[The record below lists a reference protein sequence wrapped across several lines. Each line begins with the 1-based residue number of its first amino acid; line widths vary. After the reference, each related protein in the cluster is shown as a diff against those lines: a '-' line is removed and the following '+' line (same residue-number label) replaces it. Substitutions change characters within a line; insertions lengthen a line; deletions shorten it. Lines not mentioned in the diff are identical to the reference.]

1 MTDVLRSRQATPVAP
16 LRVGSEGAAPTVG
29 PVAASHAQRQMWY
42 VSRLDPETAT
52 YLVPLAY
59 RIHGPLD
66 VAALSA
72 ALDGLVA
79 RHAALRT
86 TFAPAADDT
95 AGPSGA
101 DAAPDGAAQRLVQV
115 VHDACPG
122 LLRMHDL
129 SGLPRWQRDQEMQA
143 RIHAEAR
150 TPIDLERG
158 PVLRA
163 TLLRCALE
171 EHVLLLTMHHVG
183 VDEWSLGIL
192 HDEWERLY
200 TAHRA
205 GRPADLDP
213 VGADCRDHAA
223 WQHDWLGG
231 AEAADQCAYWRA
243 QLADAPAV
251 LELPTRGPRPT
262 VPSDAGSTL
271 SFPLEVS
278 TQALMA
284 LCQRMGVSPYM
295 VMLAAVQVLLAR
307 WTGQRD
313 IVVGTPVANRQRA
326 ETQELVGLLLNT
338 VAIRARL
345 DDNPSFE
352 TLLGRVR
359 TAVLEALSNGELP
372 FGTLLESL
380 RPARQ
385 PGFTPLFQ
393 VMFVYGRE
401 ATPLRLDGLDVIPL
415 EVSGNTA
422 KFDLTVSVRENAD
435 GMRTVLE
442 YRTDLFDDDAMVRL
456 AGHFQMLLR
465 SLVAGPGAPV
475 GSAAMLSP
483 GEYRQLVLEW
493 NRTATPAEPD
503 DLVHVL
509 IERQARRT
517 PAGVAVTDGD
527 TALSY
532 HELHTRAEALA
543 ETLRQRGVGVGGLV
557 GVLLPRSVPFAV
569 AVLAVLKTGA
579 AYVPMDPSNP
589 PARLRYM
596 FDDTAAP
603 VVLTCAELA
612 HLVPDGA
619 ALLVPGLDTPVTEA
633 EPGRGAGSSG
643 GGPKRRPRRRPMPSA
658 EDLAY
663 VIYTSGSTGRPK
675 GVMVTHRGVC
685 NYVRWAAQAYRLQ
698 PGDAVPLHSS
708 IGFDLTVTSL
718 LVPLS
723 SGATVLMIGEHLGP
737 EALGEALR
745 HRRTAFGLVKITP
758 SQLDLVNHQLSPA
771 EMADRTRCFV
781 IGGENLRADQV
792 APWRAHSPA
801 TALVNEY
808 GPTETVVGCAA
819 YEVDPATPAD
829 GSVPV
834 GRPIA
839 NTELYV
845 LDAWLN
851 PVPAGVVGELYVG
864 GAGVARGYLH
874 QPSLTA
880 ERFVPHPFSSVPG
893 ARLYRTGDLV
903 RRRPD
908 GNLEYLGRTDNQ
920 VKLRGFRVECG
931 EIEAAI
937 RRCLPDSDVTV
948 QLRRDDP
955 DDPQLVAYVA
965 GGAEIDGRAATLRTA
980 LAAELPSYL
989 VPAAFVLLDALPLT
1003 GNGKVDA
1010 AALPAPGRA
1019 PDVPRRRSA
1028 SEQDQPTAP
1037 GQPVATPA
1045 DPSPAQ
1051 WDSAQWDS
1059 AQWDSAR
1066 IHLERLV
1073 VDVWRDVLGVARVG
1087 VRDNFFDLGGHSMR
1101 LLTVLERLCAQLGD
1115 VVTATDLF
1123 RNPTVE
1129 SLAAFLTTTT
1139 GAATAPAAPR
1149 PGAASA
1155 RVARPSVGASDDTGQ
1170 PVGASDDT
1178 GQPGG
1183 MIAVVGM
1190 ACRFPGARSLDEYW
1204 HNIRTGVES
1213 VREFSVEEMLADG
1226 ADPTRLDDPAY
1237 VRAGTYLPGID
1248 QFDAAFFGFT
1258 PREAQT
1264 LDPQHRLLLE
1274 CAWHALEH
1282 AGYDPSGR
1290 TGRIGLFAGSGRS
1303 TYLLDYLSSHPEL
1316 MDAIGEHQLSISN
1329 DKDFLLSR
1337 VAYKLDLTGPAVT
1350 VATACSTSL
1359 VAVHL
1364 GRQSLLTGESDLVLA
1379 GGVSVFP
1386 AQRRGYL
1393 YHDGGVYSPDGH
1405 CRPFSANAR
1414 GSIASSGV
1422 GIVALKRLED
1432 AVADND
1438 AIYAVIRGSAVNND
1452 GARRTG
1458 YTAPGVDGQVEVVS
1472 GALAAAGVDPR
1483 SVSYVEAHGTGT
1495 SLGDP
1500 IEVTALTEAFR
1511 RGTDDRGF
1519 CALGS
1524 VKANIGHTDAAAGVA
1539 GLIKTIMALWS
1550 RTLPPTINISRPNPA
1565 IDFEGSPFYLND
1577 TARPWPADGPRRAGV
1592 SSFGMGGTNAHVVL
1606 EEPPATTAAPLA
1618 TTAAGPQL
1626 LVVSARTVESLERQT
1641 RQLRDHL
1648 DAHPEMDLGD
1658 VAANLGRRQSMTHR
1672 RFVVA
1677 ADRADALVALDSPQR
1692 QFTGTGPGGRRALV
1706 FAFPGHG
1713 AQHVAMGAGLYRAE
1727 PTYRA
1732 VVDECAGLLHDDLG
1746 LDLRALLCPAPDGYE
1761 RAKRLLARP
1770 RLVQPALFV
1779 TEYALAR
1786 SLLAR
1791 GVTPDL
1797 MVGHSLGE
1805 YVAACLAGVFS
1816 LADALRLVCARGE
1829 LVERTPAGA
1838 MLAVSLP
1845 ETAVAGLL
1853 DEGLSLA
1860 AVNASELCVLSG
1872 APEAIEELRQRLTGD
1887 GVDCRPLRVTRGYH
1901 SPLLDPVLDEFA
1913 GHARRV
1919 TYREPERPYLTNLT
1933 GGPVTP
1939 GQVTDP
1945 GYWVRHMREP
1955 VRFAESA
1962 TLLAEQDVVL
1972 AELGP
1977 GHALGGLVRLAGLRP
1992 GQVVAAMR
2000 HPRNDGDDLTTML
2013 DAVGRMWLSG
2023 VPVDWKRFHG
2033 GPRRRL
2039 ALPGYPFGR
2048 HRYWVDA
2055 APRTSAADPTPAPP
2069 AALPASPDA
2078 PEPVHAGNR
2087 PAVSTAYVAPS
2098 TPGQECVAE
2107 IWTEL
2112 LGIRPIGALDN
2123 FFELGGH
2130 SLLATQFVVRLRAR
2144 LGVALPLEAVFAQPT
2159 VAGIAAT
2166 LPATGTAPAAAAE
2179 QSTAE
2184 PAEPAIPR
2192 ADLDAGPVPLSS
2204 GQHRLWFLDQAYDQ
2218 NAYTVSTALLLDGAL
2233 DVDALRG
2240 ALAELLRRHESLRTV
2255 FPLGPDGDPVQK
2267 VLPPGAVDLPIRSG
2281 PAGADRTD
2289 APAPGLRSIVE
2300 STVADA
2306 MPQWAHAA
2314 LAADVRRPFDL
2325 ARGPLFRA
2333 VLLRIADDRHVL
2345 SLTMH
2350 HNVSDG
2356 WSLGI
2361 IAGELGALYDAV
2373 LGSRPSPLPELAVQY
2388 RDYACWQRSRMADPH
2403 SDDMRYW
2410 RRQLDGVASVLEVPT
2425 DRPRPPVQTFD
2436 GAASTRVLSPQAADE
2451 LRRFSQAR
2459 SATLAMTV
2467 LAALKA
2473 LLWRYTGQRDICV
2486 GAPVAGRVR
2495 AELEPMVGFFVNMLP
2510 LRTVIDGNWTFEEL
2524 LNQVRRTALGAYDHQ
2539 EVPFERLV
2547 DLVDAPRDL
2556 SRNPLFQVMFNLL
2569 NVPEQRDLRTAGL
2582 RMVPFAVEPGIAQQD
2597 LALYAYEVDDGLR
2610 FRLEYNTDLFDAAT
2624 AERMIGHL
2632 ETLLA
2637 AAVADP
2643 GVRLADVAVLTPA
2656 ELASVGEWNDTTT
2669 SLGWAKHVRDGETPA
2684 VDGTS
2689 AQRVPTLV
2697 ELIERRVATNPDC
2710 PAVTFGATTL
2720 TYAELN
2726 ARANRLAHRLRRAG
2740 VGPDVTVAV
2749 CLNRSQE
2756 LPVTLVGVLK
2766 AGGAYVPVDPDYPI
2780 ERQRYVLEHSGA
2792 AVLVTEADLADRFSG
2807 YAGEVVHS
2815 GEAFLA
2821 TEPDTDP
2828 EPLAGPDHLAYV
2840 IYTSGSTGRPK
2851 GVRVTHGAVVNL
2863 LAAMRERPGLT
2874 SDGTMLAMA
2883 SFAFDMSVP
2892 ELFLP
2897 LVVGA
2902 RMLLVGRDVA
2912 YDATRLADLLVAE
2925 GVTLAQG
2932 TPATWRLLIESGWTG
2947 VPGLTAVCGGEAV
2960 SAPLARQLAERVG
2973 VLWNLYGPTEAA
2985 VWSTMERLEPNFTHL
3000 TIGRPIGNMRVYVLD
3015 PQLSPT
3021 PVGVLGELYLG
3032 GAGLAR
3038 DYLGDPA
3045 LTAQRFVPDPFGGG
3059 RLYRT
3064 GDLGRYLAD
3073 GRIEFVGRGDSQVKV
3088 RGFRIELG
3096 EIEAVLRRHPSVRD
3110 TAVVVREDEAEKT
3123 IVAYLTLTGEAEP
3136 GGDADADQGATP
3148 DVTADVDAAP
3158 WRAFAR
3164 TYLPDYMVPSA
3175 FVVLDGMPLNANR
3188 KVDRA
3193 ALPAPRRGGTSIGAT
3208 PPDTPLRKALAERWA
3223 AVLGYDSVGIDDDF
3237 FDLGGDSFKAI
3248 KALAGNDPA
3257 ISVLDLFRY
3266 PTIRSLTEHL
3276 DATGGSV
3283 GRLLHELT
3291 PSRPATPTQ
3300 LTLLCVPFGGGSAIT
3315 FQPLADA
3322 LPSGVSLYALERP
3335 GHDLNRPDEP
3345 LLGMDELVDRCVAEV
3360 VEGISGPV
3368 AVYGHCVGGAIAVEL
3383 GRRLEAA
3390 GVELTG
3396 VVIGAHF
3403 PAPRLPGRLFA
3414 WLRRCFPL
3422 ERWTSKRRA
3431 LEGLRALGFFTEV
3444 FDEHEKDFVMRVVLA
3459 DSTIGEDY
3467 YTDVYANGLPRKLSA
3482 PIACVVG
3489 SGDRATELFQERH
3502 LEWKFF
3508 SDRVS
3513 LKVIEGAGHYFAK
3526 HQPDELAS
3534 IIQATCGPTT
3544 ATAVSVARQQPTD
3557 TAHPKTDA
3565 AAPTPPREQPENGS
3579 AVPAPPTVHRPAVGR
3594 AMPSLTVF
3602 YLIAIGQLVSLI
3614 GSGLT
3619 GFGMS
3624 LWVYQQTR
3632 SVSLFATATVLALLP
3647 AVVLSPIAGALA
3659 DRWDRRLIMILAD
3672 SLAATGTVSL
3682 ALLLWFDQL
3691 QLWHVF
3697 TAITVTAVATAFQQP
3712 AYLAA
3717 VTQLVPKRYYG
3728 RANGI
3733 VSLGTATSTV
3743 LAPLVGGALV
3753 IAVGLRGIV
3762 VIDLLTFAFAVTVTL
3777 SVRFPDTLFVKRE
3790 EPFRREILGGWRFIT
3805 RRHGLVA
3812 LVVLTASLNYFFA
3825 LVEVL
3830 VTPLTL
3836 SFGDPAVLGRVLAAS
3851 GVGMLVGAVL
3861 MSVWGGTARRTTGIL
3876 ASVVL
3881 LGASLLTV
3889 GLHPSPL
3896 FPALGLFGMGLATA
3910 LVNTHWLAIVQAKVG
3925 LELQGRVLSMGQ
3937 MLSWLMVPA
3946 GFLTA
3951 GPLAEHV
3958 FAPMVSSDGV
3968 LAAVVGTG
3976 PGRGMALAAIVAG
3989 LCALALAG
3997 VGIAYEPIR
4006 NVEDELPDNDP
4017 GRIIV
4022 ADKDRLQEAA
4032 DRRLALHRSGDPHPP
4047 AANERAGSVP
4057 PSVRGG
4063 SR

>member
-1 MTDVLRSRQATPVAP
+1 MTDVLRSRQATHVARP
-16 LRVGSEGAAPTVG
+16 RVDSERPVG
-29 PVAASHAQRQMWY
+29 PIAASYAQRQMWY
-42 VSRLDPETAT
+42 LSRLDPEAAT

-59 RIHGPLD
+59 RLHGALD

-72 ALDGLVA
+72 TLDGLVA

-86 TFAPAADDT
+86 TLTPAAAASPGPDD
-95 AGPSGA
+95 AV
-101 DAAPDGAAQRLVQV
+101 QRVRQV
-115 VHDACPG
+115 VHDPRPG
-122 LLRMHDL
+122 LLRVHDL
-129 SGLPRWQRDQEMQA
+129 SGLPTWQRDQELRA
-143 RIHAEAR
+143 RLDAEAR
-150 TPIDLERG
+150 IPLDLEHG

-163 TLLRCALE
+163 SLLRCAPE
-171 EHVLLLTMHHVG
+171 EHVLLLTLHHVA
-183 VDEWSLGIL
+183 VDEWSVSIL

-200 TAHRA
+200 TAHRT
-205 GRPADLDP
+205 GQPADLDP
-213 VGADCRDHAA
+213 VDVDYHDHAA

-231 AEAADQCAYWRA
+231 AEAAAQRAYWRD

-251 LELPTRGPRPT
+251 LELPTRGPRPA
-262 VPSDAGSTL
+262 VPSSAGSTL
-271 SFPLEVS
+271 SVPLDVPTE
-278 TQALMA
+278 ALMA
-284 LCQRMGVSPYM
+284 LCHRLGVSPYM
-295 VMLAAVQVLLAR
+295 VMLAVVQVLLAR

-313 IVVGTPVANRQRA
+313 IVVGTPTANRQRPEA
-326 ETQELVGLLLNT
+326 QKLVGLLLNT

-352 TLLGRVR
+352 TLLDRVR
-359 TAVLEALSNGELP
+359 TAVLEGLSNEALP
-372 FGTLLESL
+372 FEALLESL
-380 RPARQ
+380 RPARR

-401 ATPLRLDGLDVIPL
+401 AAPPRLDGLEVTPL
-415 EVSGNTA
+415 EVPGTTA

-435 GMRTVLE
+435 GVRTVLE
-442 YRTDLFDDDAMVRL
+442 YRTELFDDDAMVRL
-456 AGHFQMLLR
+456 AGHFQTLLR
-465 SLVAGPGAPV
+465 SLVADPGAPV
-475 GSAAMLSP
+475 GAAAMLTP
-483 GEYRQLVLEW
+483 GESRQLVAEW

-509 IERQARRT
+509 IEQQARRT
-517 PAGVAVTDGD
+517 PDGVAVTDGD
-527 TALSY
+527 TALTY

-543 ETLRQRGVGVGGLV
+543 ETLRQRGVGIGGLV
-557 GVLLPRSVPFAV
+557 GVLLPRAVPFAV

-579 AYVPMDPSNP
+579 AYVPMDPGNP
-589 PARLRYM
+589 PARLRYLLA
-596 FDDTAAP
+596 DTAAP

-612 HLVPDGA
+612 HLVPDDT
-619 ALLVPGLDTPVTEA
+619 ALLVPALDTPATQP
-633 EPGRGAGSSG
+633 EPGRGNGRSG
-643 GGPKRRPRRRPMPSA
+643 GGPKRRPRRRPKQSA
-658 EDLAY
+658 DDLAY

-698 PGDAVPLHSS
+698 PGDTVPLHSS

-718 LVPLS
+718 LVPLT

-745 HRRTAFGLVKITP
+745 RQRTPFGLVKITP
-758 SQLDLVNHQLSPA
+758 AQLDLVNHQLRPA
-771 EMADRTRCFV
+771 ELAGRTRCFV

-792 APWRAHSPA
+792 APWRAHAPG

-819 YEVDPATPAD
+819 YEVDPATPGD
-829 GSVPV
+829 GSVPI

-845 LDAWLN
+845 LDTWGN
-851 PVPAGVVGELYVG
+851 PVPAGVVGELHVG

-874 QPSLTA
+874 QPKLTA
-880 ERFVPHPFSSVPG
+880 ERFVPDPYSSVPG

-903 RRRPD
+903 RMRPD

-920 VKLRGFRVECG
+920 VKLRGYRIECG
-931 EIEAAI
+931 EIEAAV
-937 RRCLPDSDVTV
+937 RRHLPDSDVTV

-965 GGAEIDGRAATLRTA
+965 GVANTGHDTGVLRAA
-980 LAAELPSYL
+980 LAADLPSYM
-989 VPAAFVLLDALPLT
+989 VPAAFVFLDALPLT
-1003 GNGKVDA
+1003 GNGKVDT

-1019 PDVPRRRSA
+1019 PDLPRQRLA
-1028 SEQDQPTAP
+1028 PQQDQPGTAERPAPAGP
-1037 GQPVATPA
+1037 GPV
-1045 DPSPAQ
+1045 Q
-1051 WDSAQWDS
+1051 WDAT
-1059 AQWDSAR
+1059 R
-1066 IHLERLV
+1066 IRLERLV
-1073 VDVWRDVLGVARVG
+1073 VDVWRDVLGVDRVG

-1101 LLTVLERLCAQLGD
+1101 LLAVLERLRARLGD
-1115 VVTATDLF
+1115 VVTVTDLF

-1129 SLAAFLTTTT
+1129 SLAVFLTNATT
-1139 GAATAPAAPR
+1139 GTATAPAAPR
-1149 PGAASA
+1149 PAPA
-1155 RVARPSVGASDDTGQ
+1155 RVAHAGASDDTGQ
-1170 PVGASDDT
+1170 PSGL
-1178 GQPGG
+1178 
-1183 MIAVVGM
+1183 IAVVGM

-1213 VREFSVEEMLADG
+1213 VQEFTVEEMLADG

-1248 QFDAAFFGFT
+1248 QFDAAFFGIT

-1282 AGYDPSGR
+1282 AGYDPSGHP
-1290 TGRIGLFAGSGRS
+1290 GRIGLFAGSGRS
-1303 TYLLDYLSSHPEL
+1303 SYLLDHLSSHPEL
-1316 MDAIGEHQLSISN
+1316 MSALGEHQLSLGN

-1379 GGVSVFP
+1379 GGVSIFP

-1393 YHDGGVYSPDGH
+1393 YHDGGIYSPDGH
-1405 CRPFSANAR
+1405 CRPFSADAR
-1414 GSIASSGV
+1414 GSIESSGV

-1438 AIYAVIRGSAVNND
+1438 TVYAVIRGSAINND

-1458 YTAPGVDGQVEVVS
+1458 YTAPAVDGQVEVIS
-1472 GALAAAGVDPR
+1472 SALATAGVDPR
-1483 SVSYVEAHGTGT
+1483 SLSYVEAHGTGT

-1511 RGTDDRGF
+1511 AGTDDRGF

-1539 GLIKTIMALWS
+1539 GLIKTVMALYR
-1550 RTLPPTINISRPNPA
+1550 RTLPPTINVSRPNPA
-1565 IDFEGSPFYLND
+1565 IDFASSPFYLND
-1577 TARPWPADGPRRAGV
+1577 TARPWPGDGPRRAGV

-1606 EEPPATTAAPLA
+1606 EEPPATPPAGPPETP
-1618 TTAAGPQL
+1618 AAGPQL
-1626 LVVSARTVESLERQT
+1626 LVVSARTTESLDRQT
-1641 RQLRDHL
+1641 GQVRDWL
-1648 DAHPEMDLGD
+1648 DAHPAVDLAD
-1658 VAANLGRRQSMTHR
+1658 VAANLGRRQSMSQR
-1672 RFVVA
+1672 RFLVA
-1677 ADRADALVALDSPQR
+1677 ADRADALAALDSPQR
-1692 QFTGTGPGGRRALV
+1692 QFTGVHAGGRRPLV

-1732 VVDECAGLLHDDLG
+1732 VVDECAELLRDDLR
-1746 LDLRALLCPAPDGYE
+1746 LDLRTLLYPAPDAPE
-1761 RAKRLLARP
+1761 QAERLLAQP
-1770 RLVQPALFV
+1770 RLIQPALFV

-1786 SLLAR
+1786 ALLAR
-1791 GVTPDL
+1791 GVTRDL

-1816 LADALRLVCARGE
+1816 LADALRLVAARGE

-1853 DEGLSLA
+1853 DDRVSLA
-1860 AVNASELCVLSG
+1860 AVNAPELCVLSG
-1872 APEAIEELRQRLTGD
+1872 APEAIGQLRLRLTAD
-1887 GVDCRPLRVTRGYH
+1887 GIDCRPLRVTRGYH
-1901 SPLLDPVLDEFA
+1901 SALLDPVLDEFA
-1913 GHARRV
+1913 DHARRV
-1919 TYREPERPYLTNLT
+1919 TYAEPEHPYLANLT

-1945 GYWVRHMREP
+1945 GYWVRHLREP

-1962 TLLAEQDVVL
+1962 ALLAEQDVVL

-1977 GHALGGLVRLAGLRP
+1977 GHALGGLARLAGLKP

-2000 HPRNDGDDLTTML
+2000 HPRSDADDVTTML
-2013 DAVGRMWLSG
+2013 DAVGRMWLAS
-2023 VPVDWKRFHG
+2023 VPVDWSRFH

-2039 ALPGYPFGR
+2039 ALPGYPFER
-2048 HRYWVDA
+2048 HRHWVDA
-2055 APRTSAADPTPAPP
+2055 VPRTIAADPAPALVATAP
-2069 AALPASPDA
+2069 ATPDA
-2078 PEPVHAGNR
+2078 PEPVDAGNR
-2087 PAVSTAYVAPS
+2087 PVLSTAYVAPN
-2098 TPGQECVAE
+2098 TPTQECVAE
-2107 IWTEL
+2107 IWSEL
-2112 LGIRPIGALDN
+2112 LGIRPVGALDN

-2130 SLLATQFVVRLRAR
+2130 SLLATQLVVRLRAQ
-2144 LGVALPLEAVFAQPT
+2144 LGVALPLETVFAQPT
-2159 VAGIAAT
+2159 VAQLAAA
-2166 LPATGTAPAAAAE
+2166 LPATGTAPARPVDVPAEQPAAA
-2179 QSTAE
+2179 
-2184 PAEPAIPR
+2184 PAPPAIPR
-2192 ADLDAGPVPLSS
+2192 TDPGTGPAPLSS
-2204 GQHRLWFLDQAYDQ
+2204 GQHRLWFLDQAYHQ
-2218 NAYTVSTALLLDGAL
+2218 NAYTVSTTLLLDGTL
-2233 DVDALRG
+2233 DVGALRG
-2240 ALAELLRRHESLRTV
+2240 ALAELVRRHESLRTV
-2255 FPLGPDGDPVQK
+2255 FPLGPDGDPVQE
-2267 VLPPGAVDLPIRSG
+2267 VLPPGPVELPIRSA
-2281 PAGADRTD
+2281 PAGAETD
-2289 APAPGLRSIVE
+2289 PLGGTRSIVE
-2300 STVADA
+2300 SAVADA
-2306 MPQWAHAA
+2306 VPPWVHQA
-2314 LAADVRRPFDL
+2314 LAADVRRPFEL

-2361 IAGELGALYDAV
+2361 IAGELATLYDAV
-2373 LGSRPSPLPELAVQY
+2373 LDGRPSPLPELAIQY
-2388 RDYACWQRSRMADPH
+2388 GDYARWQRNRMADTD

-2436 GAASTRVLSPQAADE
+2436 GAVSTLILPPQTADE

-2459 SATLAMTV
+2459 GATLAMTV

-2473 LLWRYTGQRDICV
+2473 LLWRYTGQADICV
-2486 GAPVAGRVR
+2486 GTPVAGRVR

-2510 LRTVIDGNWTFEEL
+2510 LRTVVDGDWTFDEL
-2524 LNQVRRTALGAYDHQ
+2524 LTQVRRTALGAYDHQ

-2556 SRNPLFQVMFNLL
+2556 SRNPLFQVMFNML
-2569 NVPEQRDLRTAGL
+2569 NVPEQDLRTTGL
-2582 RMVPFAVEPGIAQQD
+2582 RIVQFAVEPGIAQQD
-2597 LALYAYEVDDGLR
+2597 LALYAYEVAEGLR

-2624 AERMIGHL
+2624 AERMMGHL
-2632 ETLLA
+2632 EMLLA

-2643 GVRLADVAVLTPA
+2643 GVRLAEMAVLTPA
-2656 ELASVGEWNDTTT
+2656 ELARVAEWNDTATP
-2669 SLGWAKHVRDGETPA
+2669 LGWATRGRDGKT
-2684 VDGTS
+2684 
-2689 AQRVPTLV
+2689 PTLV
-2697 ELIERRVATNPDC
+2697 ELIEHQAAANPDR
-2710 PAVTFGATTL
+2710 PAVTFGTTTL

-2749 CLNRSQE
+2749 CLNRTPE

-2780 ERQRYVLEHSGA
+2780 ERQRYVLTHSSA
-2792 AVLVTEADLADRFSG
+2792 PVLVTEADLADRFAG
-2807 YAGEVVHS
+2807 YAGEVLPS
-2815 GEAFLA
+2815 GQASLA

-2828 EPLAGPDHLAYV
+2828 EPLAGPDDLAYV

-2851 GVRVTHGAVVNL
+2851 GVRVTHGAVVNT

-2874 SDGTMLAMA
+2874 ADGTMLAMA

-2902 RMLLVGRDVA
+2902 RMLMVGRDVA
-2912 YDATRLADLLVAE
+2912 YDATRLAELLATE
-2925 GVTLAQG
+2925 RVTLAQG

-2947 VPGLTAVCGGEAV
+2947 LPGLTAGCGGEAV

-2973 VLWNLYGPTEAA
+2973 ALWNLYGPTEAA
-2985 VWSTMERLEPNFTHL
+2985 VWSTMERIEPGCTHL
-3000 TIGRPIGNMRVYVLD
+3000 TIGRPIGNMRIYVLD
-3015 PQLSPT
+3015 PQLSPA

-3032 GAGLAR
+3032 GTGLAR
-3038 DYLGDPA
+3038 DYHGDPA
-3045 LTAQRFVPDPFGGG
+3045 LTAQRFVPDPNGGG

-3073 GRIEFVGRGDSQVKV
+3073 GRIEFVGRSDSQVKV

-3110 TAVVVREDEAEKT
+3110 TAVVVREDEGEKT
-3123 IVAYLTLTGEAEP
+3123 ITAYLTLTTAAEP
-3136 GGDADADQGATP
+3136 DPDATQGATS
-3148 DVTADVDAAP
+3148 DVTADFDADPAP

-3175 FVVLDGMPLNANR
+3175 FVVLDRMPLNANR

-3193 ALPAPRRGGTSIGAT
+3193 ALPAPRRGSATVGAT

-3276 DATGGSV
+3276 DATGGSA

-3322 LPSGVSLYALERP
+3322 LPPGVSLYALERP

-3345 LLGMDELVDRCVAEV
+3345 LLGLDELVDRCVTEV
-3360 VEGISGPV
+3360 LDGIKGPV
-3368 AVYGHCVGGAIAVEL
+3368 AVYGHCVGGAEAVEL
-3383 GRRLEAA
+3383 ARRLEAA
-3390 GVELTG
+3390 GVDLTG

-3403 PAPRLPGRLFA
+3403 PAPRLPGRLFT
-3414 WLRRCFPL
+3414 WLRRWFPL
-3422 ERWTSKRRA
+3422 ERWTSKRRT
-3431 LEGLRALGFFTEV
+3431 LEALRAMGFFTEV
-3444 FDEHEKDFVMRVVLA
+3444 FDENEKDFVMRVVLA
-3459 DSTIGEDY
+3459 DSAAGEDY

-3482 PIACVVG
+3482 PLVCVVG
-3489 SGDRATELFQERH
+3489 SGDRATELYQERY
-3502 LEWKFF
+3502 LEWEFF

-3513 LKVIEGAGHYFAK
+3513 LEVIDGAGHYFAK
-3526 HQPDELAS
+3526 HQPGELAS
-3534 IIQATCGPTT
+3534 IILASCDAST
-3544 ATAVSVARQQPTD
+3544 AAAPPRGDAPE
-3557 TAHPKTDA
+3557 TDA
-3565 AAPTPPREQPENGS
+3565 APPPLPEQPEHVAAVS
-3579 AVPAPPTVHRPAVGR
+3579 AAPPAHRPVAR
-3594 AMPSLTVF
+3594 RTMPSLTVF

-3624 LWVYQQTR
+3624 LWVYQHTR

-3659 DRWDRRLIMILAD
+3659 DRWDRRRIMVLAD
-3672 SLAATGTVSL
+3672 SLAAAGTVSL
-3682 ALLLWFDQL
+3682 ALLLWLGQL

-3762 VIDLLTFAFAVTVTL
+3762 VIDLLTFAVAVTVTL
-3777 SVRFPDTLFVKRE
+3777 SVRFPDTLFVRRE
-3790 EPFRREILGGWRFIT
+3790 EPFLREILGGWRFII

-3812 LVVLTASLNYFFA
+3812 LVVLTASLNYFFSM
-3825 LVEVL
+3825 VEVL

-3851 GVGMLVGAVL
+3851 GVGMLVGSVL
-3861 MSVWGGTARRTTGIL
+3861 MGVWGGTARRTTGIL

-3896 FPALGLFGMGLATA
+3896 FPTLGLFGMGLATA

-3958 FAPMVSSDGV
+3958 FAPMVSPDGA

-3976 PGRGMALAAIVAG
+3976 PGRGMAVAAIVAG
-3989 LCALALAG
+3989 LCSLALAA
-3997 VGIAYEPIR
+3997 VGIAYRPIR

-4017 GRIIV
+4017 GAVIL

-4032 DRRLALHRSGDPHPP
+4032 DRQLALHQSGGP
-4047 AANERAGSVP
+4047 R
-4057 PSVRGG
+4057 R
-4063 SR
+4063 

>member
-1 MTDVLRSRQATPVAP
+1 MTDVLSSRQAAPIEP
-16 LRVGSEGAAPTVG
+16 LRVDAGGAAPAGG
-29 PVAASHAQRQMWY
+29 PVAASYAQRQMWY
-42 VSRLDPETAT
+42 LSRLDAGTAT

-59 RIHGPLD
+59 RLRGPLD
-66 VAALSA
+66 VTALSA

-79 RHAALRT
+79 RHDALRT
-86 TFAPAADDT
+86 TLAPAADAT
-95 AGPSGA
+95 AGPSEPAGLT
-101 DAAPDGAAQRLVQV
+101 QRLVQV
-115 VHDACPG
+115 VHNPHPG
-122 LLRMHDL
+122 LLRVHDL
-129 SGLPRWQRDQEMQA
+129 SGLPTWQRNQELRA
-143 RIHAEAR
+143 RIHAEAS
-150 TPIDLERG
+150 TPMDLERG

-163 TLLRCALE
+163 SLLRCAPE
-171 EHVLLLTMHHVG
+171 EHVLLLTLHHVA

-192 HDEWERLY
+192 HDEWARLY
-200 TAHRA
+200 TAHRT
-205 GRPADLDP
+205 GQPADLDP
-213 VGADCRDHAA
+213 VDVDHRDHAA
-223 WQHDWLGG
+223 WQRDWLGG
-231 AEAADQCAYWRA
+231 AEAAAQREYWHA

-251 LELPTRGPRPT
+251 LELPTRGPRPA
-262 VPSDAGSTL
+262 VPSSAGATL
-271 SFPLEVS
+271 SFPLDMS
-278 TQALMA
+278 TETLMA
-284 LCQRMGVSPYM
+284 LCRRMGVSPYM
-295 VMLAAVQVLLAR
+295 VLLATLQVLLAR

-313 IVVGTPVANRQRA
+313 IVVGTPTANRQRA
-326 ETQELVGLLLNT
+326 EAQKLVGLLLNT

-352 TLLGRVR
+352 TLLERVR
-359 TAVLEALSNGELP
+359 AAALDALRNEELP
-372 FGTLLESL
+372 FEALVESL

-385 PGFTPLFQ
+385 PGFSPLFQ

-401 ATPLRLDGLDVIPL
+401 AAPPRLDGLEVTPL
-415 EVSGNTA
+415 EVPGTTA
-422 KFDLTVSVRENAD
+422 KFDLTVSVRENTD
-435 GMRTVLE
+435 GVRTVLE
-442 YRTDLFDDDAMVRL
+442 YRTDLFDDDTMVRL
-456 AGHFQMLLR
+456 AGHFQTLLR
-465 SLVAGPGAPV
+465 SLLADPGAPV
-475 GSAAMLSP
+475 GSAAMLTP
-483 GEYRQLVLEW
+483 DEHRQLVVEW
-493 NRTATPAEPD
+493 NHTATPTEPD

-509 IERQARRT
+509 IEQQARRT
-517 PAGVAVTDGD
+517 PDGVAVTDGD
-527 TALSY
+527 TALTY
-532 HELHTRAEALA
+532 QQLHARAEALA
-543 ETLRQRGVGVGGLV
+543 ETLRQRGVGIGGLV

-569 AVLAVLKTGA
+569 AVLAALKTGA
-579 AYVPMDPSNP
+579 AYVPMDPANP
-589 PARLRYM
+589 PARLRYLH
-596 FDDTAAP
+596 DDTAAP

-612 HLVPDGA
+612 HLVPDDA
-619 ALLVPGLDTPVTEA
+619 ALLVPDLDPPVVPA
-633 EPGRGAGSSG
+633 DPGRGTGRS
-643 GGPKRRPRRRPMPSA
+643 GPKRRPRRRPTPSA

-698 PGDAVPLHSS
+698 PGDTVPLHSS
-708 IGFDLTVTSL
+708 IGFDLAVTSL
-718 LVPLS
+718 LVPLT
-723 SGATVLMIGEHLGP
+723 SGATVLMIGEQLGP

-745 HRRTAFGLVKITP
+745 QQRTPFGLVKITP
-758 SQLDLVNHQLSPA
+758 AQLDLVNHQLRPA
-771 EMADRTRCFV
+771 ELADRTRCFV

-819 YEVDPATPAD
+819 YEVDPATPTG
-829 GSVPV
+829 GSVPI
-834 GRPIA
+834 GRPVA
-839 NTELYV
+839 NTQLYV

-851 PVPAGVVGELYVG
+851 PVPAGVLGELYVG

-874 QPSLTA
+874 QPRLTA
-880 ERFVPHPFSSVPG
+880 ERFVPDPFSSAPG

-903 RRRPD
+903 RLRPD

-920 VKLRGFRVECG
+920 VKLRGYRIECG

-937 RRCLPDSDVTV
+937 RRHLPDGDVTV

-955 DDPQLVAYVA
+955 DDPRLVAYVA
-965 GGAEIDGRAATLRTA
+965 GVVDSDRDSAVLRAA
-980 LAAELPSYL
+980 LAADLPSYL
-989 VPAAFVLLDALPLT
+989 VPAAFVFLDALPLT
-1003 GNGKVDA
+1003 GNGKVDPT
-1010 AALPAPGRA
+1010 ALPAPGRSPEVPRQRSTPEPDAA
-1019 PDVPRRRSA
+1019 PDA
-1028 SEQDQPTAP
+1028 
-1037 GQPVATPA
+1037 PVAAPA
-1045 DPSPAQ
+1045 DPGPAQ
-1051 WDSAQWDS
+1051 WDA
-1059 AQWDSAR
+1059 AR
-1066 IHLERLV
+1066 IRLERLV
-1073 VDVWRDVLGVARVG
+1073 VEVWREVLGVPRVG

-1101 LLTVLERLCAQLGD
+1101 LLAVLDRLRAQLGD
-1115 VVTATDLF
+1115 VVTVTDLF
-1123 RNPTVE
+1123 RNPTVD
-1129 SLAAFLTTTT
+1129 SLAAFLVTATT
-1139 GAATAPAAPR
+1139 GTATAPRPAP
-1149 PGAASA
+1149 A
-1155 RVARPSVGASDDTGQ
+1155 RVARPSAGAGGDIGRPS
-1170 PVGASDDT
+1170 
-1178 GQPGG
+1178 G

-1190 ACRFPGARSLDEYW
+1190 ACRFPGARTPDEYW
-1204 HNIRTGVES
+1204 HNIRAGVES
-1213 VREFSVEEMLADG
+1213 VREFTVEEMLADG
-1226 ADPTRLDDPAY
+1226 ADPARLDDPAY

-1248 QFDAAFFGFT
+1248 EFDAAFFGIT

-1282 AGYDPSGR
+1282 AGYDPSDHS
-1290 TGRIGLFAGSGRS
+1290 GRIGLFAGSGRNS
-1303 TYLLDYLSSHPEL
+1303 YLLDHLSSNPEL
-1316 MDAIGEHQLSISN
+1316 MSAIGEHQLSISN

-1379 GGVSVFP
+1379 GGVSIFP

-1393 YHDGGVYSPDGH
+1393 YHDGGIYSPDGH
-1405 CRPFSANAR
+1405 CRPFSADAR
-1414 GSIASSGV
+1414 GSIESSGV
-1422 GIVALKRLED
+1422 GIVALKRFED
-1432 AVADND
+1432 AVADHD
-1438 AIYAVIRGSAVNND
+1438 TIYAVIRGSAINND

-1458 YTAPGVDGQVEVVS
+1458 YTAPGVDGQVEVIS
-1472 GALAAAGVDPR
+1472 NALAAAGVDPR

-1539 GLIKTIMALWS
+1539 GLIKTIMALHN
-1550 RTLPPTINISRPNPA
+1550 RTLPPTINVSRPNPA
-1565 IDFEGSPFYLND
+1565 IDFGASPFYLND
-1577 TARPWPADGPRRAGV
+1577 SARPWPGDGPRRAGV
-1592 SSFGMGGTNAHVVL
+1592 SSFGIGGTNAHVVL
-1606 EEPPATTAAPLA
+1606 EEPPAAAPA
-1618 TTAAGPQL
+1618 RPPAPGPQL
-1626 LVVSARTVESLERQT
+1626 LVLSARTIGSLDRQT
-1641 RQLRDHL
+1641 RQVRDHL
-1648 DAHPEMDLGD
+1648 DAHPEADLGD
-1658 VAANLGRRQSMTHR
+1658 VAASLGRRQPMTHR
-1672 RFVVA
+1672 RFLVA
-1677 ADRADALVALDSPQR
+1677 ADRTDALAALDSPQR
-1692 QFTGTGPGGRRALV
+1692 QFTGTHPGGRRPLV

-1713 AQHVAMGAGLYRAE
+1713 AQHVAMGAGLYRAD

-1732 VVDECAGLLHDDLG
+1732 VVDECVEQLADELR
-1746 LDLRALLCPAPDGYE
+1746 LDLRTLLCPAPDGHE
-1761 RAKRLLARP
+1761 RAERLLAQP
-1770 RLVQPALFV
+1770 RLIQPALFV

-1816 LADALRLVCARGE
+1816 PADALRLVCARGA
-1829 LVERTPAGA
+1829 LVERTPTGA

-1845 ETAVAGLL
+1845 ETAVTGLL
-1853 DEGLSLA
+1853 DDRVALA
-1860 AVNASELCVLSG
+1860 AVNAPELCVLSG
-1872 APEAIEELRQRLTGD
+1872 DPEAIEEQRRRLTGD

-1901 SPLLDPVLDEFA
+1901 SALLDPVLDEFA
-1913 GHARRV
+1913 DHARRV
-1919 TYREPERPYLTNLT
+1919 TYAEPERPYLSNLT
-1933 GGPVTP
+1933 GAPVIP

-1962 TLLAEQDVVL
+1962 ALLAEQDVVL

-1977 GHALGGLVRLAGLRP
+1977 GHALGGLARLAGLRP

-2000 HPRNDGDDLTTML
+2000 HPRSDADDLTTML

-2023 VPVDWKRFHG
+2023 VPVDWTRFHG
-2033 GPRRRL
+2033 GSRRRL
-2039 ALPGYPFGR
+2039 ALPGYPFER
-2048 HRYWVDA
+2048 HRHWVDA
-2055 APRTSAADPTPAPP
+2055 GPRTITAEPASDATSPDTPP
-2069 AALPASPDA
+2069 ATAD
-2078 PEPVHAGNR
+2078 EPVSAGNR

-2098 TPGQECVAE
+2098 TSHQECVAE
-2107 IWTEL
+2107 IWSEL

-2130 SLLATQFVVRLRAR
+2130 SLLATQLVVRLRAR
-2144 LGVALPLEAVFAQPT
+2144 LGVALPLETVFTQPT
-2159 VAGIAAT
+2159 VAGIAAA
-2166 LPATGTAPAAAAE
+2166 LPPTGTEPAPAAAAVAG
-2179 QSTAE
+2179 Q
-2184 PAEPAIPR
+2184 PAAAPAQPAIPR
-2192 ADLDAGPVPLSS
+2192 AAPGAGPAPLSS

-2218 NAYTVSTALLLDGAL
+2218 DAYTVGTALLLDGAL

-2240 ALAELLRRHESLRTV
+2240 ALAELVRRHESLRTV
-2255 FPLGPDGDPVQK
+2255 FPLGPDGDPVQE
-2267 VLPPGAVDLPIRSG
+2267 VSPPGPVDLTITSAPTG
-2281 PAGADRTD
+2281 VAADT
-2289 APAPGLRSIVE
+2289 PESVRSIVE
-2300 STVADA
+2300 SAVADA
-2306 MPQWAHAA
+2306 VPRWVHAA

-2333 VLLRIADDRHVL
+2333 VLLRIDDDRHVL

-2350 HNVSDG
+2350 HTVSDG

-2361 IAGELGALYDAV
+2361 IAGELATLYDAV
-2373 LGSRPSPLPELAVQY
+2373 LGGRPSPLPELPVQY
-2388 RDYACWQRSRMADPH
+2388 GDYARWQHGRMTDPDN
-2403 SDDMRYW
+2403 DDIRYW
-2410 RRQLDGVASVLEVPT
+2410 RRQLDGVASVLEVPA

-2436 GAASTRVLSPQAADE
+2436 GAVSTRVLPPQAADE
-2451 LRRFSQAR
+2451 LRHFSQAR
-2459 SATLAMTV
+2459 GATLAMTV

-2473 LLWRYTGQRDICV
+2473 LLWRYTGQADICV
-2486 GAPVAGRVR
+2486 GTPVAGRVR

-2510 LRTVIDGNWTFEEL
+2510 LRTLLDGDWTFEEL
-2524 LNQVRRTALGAYDHQ
+2524 LGQVRRTALGAYDHQ

-2547 DLVDAPRDL
+2547 DLVDVPRDL
-2556 SRNPLFQVMFNLL
+2556 SRNPLFQVMFNML
-2569 NVPEQRDLRTAGL
+2569 NVPEQDLRTTGL
-2582 RMVPFAVEPGIAQQD
+2582 RMVQFAVEPGIAQQD
-2597 LALYAYEVDDGLR
+2597 LALYAYEVAEGLR

-2624 AERMIGHL
+2624 AERMMGHL

-2643 GVRLADVAVLTPA
+2643 GVRLADVAILSPT
-2656 ELASVGEWNDTTT
+2656 ELARVAEWNDTATA
-2669 SLGWAKHVRDGETPA
+2669 LDWATQRPDGR
-2684 VDGTS
+2684 
-2689 AQRVPTLV
+2689 RVPTLV
-2697 ELIERRVATNPDC
+2697 ELIEHQAATNPDR
-2710 PAVTFGATTL
+2710 PAVTFGTTTI

-2726 ARANRLAHRLRRAG
+2726 ARANRLAHRLRRTG
-2740 VGPDVTVAV
+2740 VGPDVTVAI
-2749 CLNRSQE
+2749 CLNRSHE

-2780 ERQRYVLEHSGA
+2780 ERQRYVLAHSDA
-2792 AVLVTEADLADRFSG
+2792 AVLVTEAVLADRFAG
-2807 YAGEVVHS
+2807 YAGAVVHS
-2815 GEAFLA
+2815 GPAFLG
-2821 TEPDTDP
+2821 TEPDSDP
-2828 EPLAGPDHLAYV
+2828 EPLAGPDDLAYV

-2851 GVRVTHGAVVNL
+2851 GVRVTHGAVVNT

-2874 SDGTMLAMA
+2874 GDGTMLAMA

-2912 YDATRLADLLVAE
+2912 YDATRLAELLAAE

-2932 TPATWRLLIESGWTG
+2932 TPATWRLLIESGWPG
-2947 VPGLTAVCGGEAV
+2947 LPGLTAVCGGEAV

-2973 VLWNLYGPTEAA
+2973 ALWNLYGPTEAA
-2985 VWSTMERLEPNFTHL
+2985 VWSTMERIEPAFTHL

-3015 PQLSPT
+3015 PQLSPA

-3038 DYLGDPA
+3038 DYHGDPT
-3045 LTAQRFVPDPFGGG
+3045 LTAQRFVPDPNGCG

-3073 GRIEFVGRGDSQVKV
+3073 GRIEFVGRSDSQVKV

-3110 TAVVVREDEAEKT
+3110 IAVVVREDAGEKT
-3123 IVAYLTLTGEAEP
+3123 IVAYLTLTTGAEP
-3136 GGDADADQGATP
+3136 GDDADQGATG
-3148 DVTADVDAAP
+3148 DVTADFDVDPAP

-3175 FVVLDGMPLNANR
+3175 FVVLDRMPLNANR

-3193 ALPAPRRGGTSIGAT
+3193 ALPAPRRGGATVGAA

-3257 ISVLDLFRY
+3257 ISVLDLFRH

-3291 PSRPATPTQ
+3291 PARPAVPTR

-3322 LPSGVSLYALERP
+3322 LPPGVSLYALERP
-3335 GHDLNRPDEP
+3335 GHDINRPDEP
-3345 LLGMDELVDRCVAEV
+3345 LLDLDELVGRCVTEV
-3360 VEGISGPV
+3360 VEGITGPV
-3368 AVYGHCVGGAIAVEL
+3368 AVYGHCVGGSVAVEL

-3390 GVELTG
+3390 GVEVTS

-3414 WLRRCFPL
+3414 WLRRWFPV
-3422 ERWTSKRRA
+3422 ERWTSKRRT
-3431 LEGLRALGFFTEV
+3431 LEGLRALGFFTDV
-3444 FDEHEKDFVMRVVLA
+3444 FEEHEKDFVMGVVLA
-3459 DSTIGEDY
+3459 DSTMGEDY

-3482 PIACVVG
+3482 PIVCVAG
-3489 SGDRATELFQERH
+3489 TGDRATELYQERY
-3502 LEWKFF
+3502 LEWEFF

-3513 LKVIEGAGHYFAK
+3513 LEVIEGAGHYFAK
-3526 HQPDELAS
+3526 HQPDELAK
-3534 IIQATCGPTT
+3534 IIVASCGVTPL
-3544 ATAVSVARQQPTD
+3544 
-3557 TAHPKTDA
+3557 A
-3565 AAPTPPREQPENGS
+3565 AAPQPAAASTLPREQPQTKAANR
-3579 AVPAPPTVHRPAVGR
+3579 ATVPTAPDAHRPAAQR

-3659 DRWDRRLIMILAD
+3659 DRWNRRLIMILAD
-3672 SLAATGTVSL
+3672 SLAAAGTVSL
-3682 ALLLWFDQL
+3682 ALLLWLGQL
-3691 QLWHVF
+3691 HLWHVF

-3762 VIDLLTFAFAVTVTL
+3762 VIDLLTFAIAVTVMM

-3790 EPFRREILGGWRFIT
+3790 EPFLREVLGGWRFIT

-3812 LVVLTASLNYFFA
+3812 LVVLTASLNYFFSM
-3825 LVEVL
+3825 VEVL

-3836 SFGDPAVLGRVLAAS
+3836 SFGDPAVLGKVLAAS
-3851 GVGMLVGAVL
+3851 GIGMVVGSVL
-3861 MSVWGGTARRTTGIL
+3861 MGVWGGTARRTTGIL

-3896 FPALGLFGMGLATA
+3896 FPAVGLFGMGLATA

-3925 LELQGRVLSMGQ
+3925 LDLQGRVLSMGQ

-3958 FAPMVSSDGV
+3958 FTPMVSPDGV

-3976 PGRGMALAAIVAG
+3976 PGRGMALAAVVAG
-3989 LCALALAG
+3989 LCALALAAA
-3997 VGIAYEPIR
+3997 GIAYRPIR
-4006 NVEDELPDNDP
+4006 DVENELPDNDP
-4017 GRIIV
+4017 GSVIL

-4032 DRRLALHRSGDPHPP
+4032 DRQLALHRTG
-4047 AANERAGSVP
+4047 R
-4057 PSVRGG
+4057 R
-4063 SR
+4063 

>member
-1 MTDVLRSRQATPVAP
+1 MTDVLRFRQVTPVGP
-16 LRVGSEGAAPTVG
+16 LRVDSAAPA
-29 PVAASHAQRQMWY
+29 PAAASYAQRQMWQL
-42 VSRLDPETAT
+42 SRLDPTAS

-59 RIHGPLD
+59 RLHGPLD

-72 ALDGLVA
+72 ALDALVA

-86 TFAPAADDT
+86 TLAPAADAT
-95 AGPSGA
+95 TGPSGV
-101 DAAPDGAAQRLVQV
+101 DDAAQRLVQV
-115 VHDACPG
+115 VHEPRPG
-122 LLRMHDL
+122 LLRVHDL
-129 SGLPRWQRDQEMQA
+129 SGLPTWQRDQELQA

-150 TPIDLERG
+150 TPIDPERG

-163 TLLRCALE
+163 GLLRCAPE
-171 EHVLLLTMHHVG
+171 EHVLLLTMHHVAI
-183 VDEWSLGIL
+183 DEWSLGIL

-200 TAHRA
+200 TAHRT

-213 VGADCRDHAA
+213 VDVDHRDHAA
-223 WQHDWLGG
+223 WQHDWLSG
-231 AEAADQCAYWRA
+231 AEAAGQRAYWRA

-251 LELPTRGPRPT
+251 LELPTRGPRPV
-262 VPSDAGSTL
+262 VPSSAGSTR
-271 SFPLEVS
+271 SFPLDLP
-278 TQALMA
+278 TDALMT
-284 LCQRMGVSPYM
+284 LCQRVGVSPYM
-295 VMLAAVQVLLAR
+295 VMLAALQVLLAR

-313 IVVGTPVANRQRA
+313 IVVGTPVASRQRA
-326 ETQELVGLLLNT
+326 EAQKLVGLLLNT

-345 DDNPSFE
+345 DDDPSFE

-359 TAVLEALSNGELP
+359 TAVLEGLSNSELP
-372 FGTLLESL
+372 FEALLESL
-380 RPARQ
+380 SPARQ
-385 PGFTPLFQ
+385 PGYSPLFQ

-401 ATPLRLDGLDVIPL
+401 ATPPRLDGLDVIPL
-415 EVSGNTA
+415 EVPGDTA
-422 KFDLTVSVRENAD
+422 KFDLTVSVRENGD
-435 GMRTVLE
+435 GLRTVLE

-456 AGHFQMLLR
+456 AGHFQTLLR
-465 SLVAGPGAPV
+465 SLVADPGAPV
-475 GSAAMLSP
+475 GSAAMLTP
-483 GEYRQLVLEW
+483 DEYRQLVGEW

-503 DLVHVL
+503 DLVHLL

-517 PAGVAVTDGD
+517 PDGVAVTDGD

-532 HELHTRAEALA
+532 RELHTRAEALA

-557 GVLLPRSVPFAV
+557 GLLLPRSVPFAV

-579 AYVPMDPSNP
+579 AYVPMDPANP
-589 PARLRYM
+589 PARLRYLVE
-596 FDDTAAP
+596 DTAAP

-612 HLVPDGA
+612 HLVPDGR
-619 ALLVPGLDTPVTEA
+619 ALLVPGLDTPVTRA
-633 EPGRGAGSSG
+633 DPGRGAGGSG
-643 GGPKRRPRRRPMPSA
+643 GGPKRRPRRRPTPSA

-663 VIYTSGSTGRPK
+663 VIHTSGSTGRPK

-698 PGDAVPLHSS
+698 PGDTVPLHSS

-718 LVPLS
+718 LVPLT

-745 HRRTAFGLVKITP
+745 HQRTAFGLVKITP
-758 SQLDLVNHQLSPA
+758 AQLDLVNHQLSPA

-819 YEVDPATPAD
+819 YEVDPTTPAD
-829 GSVPV
+829 GSVPI

-845 LDAWLN
+845 LDGWLN

-874 QPSLTA
+874 QPGLTA
-880 ERFVPHPFSSVPG
+880 ERFVPHPFSTVPG

-903 RRRPD
+903 RMRPD

-931 EIEAAI
+931 EIEAAV
-937 RRCLPDSDVTV
+937 RRCLPACDVTV

-965 GGAEIDGRAATLRTA
+965 GGAEHDAATLRTA
-980 LAAELPSYL
+980 LAAELPCYL
-989 VPAAFVLLDALPLT
+989 VPAAFVFLDALPLT

-1010 AALPAPGRA
+1010 AALPAPGR
-1019 PDVPRRRSA
+1019 DVPRQRSA
-1028 SEQDQPTAP
+1028 PEQDPPAAPEQPVTAP
-1037 GQPVATPA
+1037 AAPG
-1045 DPSPAQ
+1045 PAQ
-1051 WDSAQWDS
+1051 WDT
-1059 AQWDSAR
+1059 AR
-1066 IHLERLV
+1066 IGLERLV
-1073 VDVWRDVLGVARVG
+1073 VDVWRDVLGVGRVG

-1101 LLTVLERLCAQLGD
+1101 LLAVLERLRAQLGD
-1115 VVTATDLF
+1115 VVTVTDLF
-1123 RNPTVE
+1123 RHPTVE
-1129 SLAAFLTTTT
+1129 SLAAFLTTATT

-1149 PGAASA
+1149 PGAAPA
-1155 RVARPSVGASDDTGQ
+1155 RVVRA
-1170 PVGASDDT
+1170 GASDDT

-1190 ACRFPGARSLDEYW
+1190 ACRFPGARTLDEYW

-1213 VREFSVEEMLADG
+1213 VGEFSVEEMLADG

-1237 VRAGTYLPGID
+1237 VRAGTHLPGID
-1248 QFDAAFFGFT
+1248 QFDAAFFGIT

-1282 AGYDPSGR
+1282 AGYDPSGHP
-1290 TGRIGLFAGSGRS
+1290 GRIGLFAGSGRS
-1303 TYLLDYLSSHPEL
+1303 SYLLDHLSSHPEL
-1316 MDAIGEHQLSISN
+1316 TSTIGEHQLSISN

-1393 YHDGGVYSPDGH
+1393 YHDGGIYSPDGH
-1405 CRPFSANAR
+1405 CRPFSADAR
-1414 GSIASSGV
+1414 GSIESSGV

-1432 AVADND
+1432 AVADGD
-1438 AIYAVIRGSAVNND
+1438 TIYAVIRGSAINND

-1458 YTAPGVDGQVEVVS
+1458 YTAPGVDGQAEVIS
-1472 GALAAAGVDPR
+1472 SALAAAGADPR

-1539 GLIKTIMALWS
+1539 GLIKTAMALWS
-1550 RTLPPTINISRPNPA
+1550 RTLPPTINVSRPNPA

-1577 TARPWPADGPRRAGV
+1577 TARPWLADGPRRAGV
-1592 SSFGMGGTNAHVVL
+1592 SSFGIGGTNAHVVL
-1606 EEPPATTAAPLA
+1606 EEPPATAAPPA
-1618 TTAAGPQL
+1618 APAAGPQL

-1641 RQLRDHL
+1641 RQVRDWL
-1648 DAHPEMDLGD
+1648 DGHPEVDLSD

-1672 RFVVA
+1672 RFVVV
-1677 ADRADALVALDSPQR
+1677 ADRADALAALDSPQR
-1692 QFTGTGPGGRRALV
+1692 QFTGTHPGGRRPLV

-1727 PTYRA
+1727 PTYRS
-1732 VVDECAGLLHDDLG
+1732 VVDECAELLRDDLG
-1746 LDLRALLCPAPDGYE
+1746 LDLRTLLCPSPDGHE
-1761 RAKRLLARP
+1761 QAERLLARP

-1779 TEYALAR
+1779 TGYALAR
-1786 SLLAR
+1786 TLLAR

-1853 DEGLSLA
+1853 DANVSLA
-1860 AVNASELCVLSG
+1860 AVNAPELCVLSG
-1872 APEAIEELRQRLTGD
+1872 PPEAIEALRLRLTAD
-1887 GVDCRPLRVTRGYH
+1887 AVDCRPLRVTRGYH
-1901 SPLLDPVLDEFA
+1901 SALLDPVLDEFA
-1913 GHARRV
+1913 GHVRQVALA
-1919 TYREPERPYLTNLT
+1919 EPERPYLTNLT

-1945 GYWVRHMREP
+1945 AYWVRHMREP

-1962 TLLAEQDVVL
+1962 ALLAEQDVVL

-1977 GHALGGLVRLAGLRP
+1977 GHALGGLTRLAGLRP

-2000 HPRNDGDDLTTML
+2000 HPRHDADDLATML

-2023 VPVDWKRFHG
+2023 AQVDWQRFHG

-2039 ALPGYPFGR
+2039 ALPGYPFER

-2055 APRTSAADPTPAPP
+2055 APRTTPAHPAPAPP
-2069 AALPASPDA
+2069 DAPAAGPDA
-2078 PEPVHAGNR
+2078 PEPVDAGNR
-2087 PAVSTAYVAPS
+2087 PALSTAHVAPS
-2098 TPGQECVAE
+2098 TPEQECVAE

-2144 LGVALPLEAVFAQPT
+2144 LGVALPLETVFAQPT
-2159 VAGIAAT
+2159 VAGIAAA
-2166 LPATGTAPAAAAE
+2166 LPATDTPPVAAAPLAVE
-2179 QSTAE
+2179 QPTAAP
-2184 PAEPAIPR
+2184 PAPAIPR
-2192 ADLDAGPVPLSS
+2192 ADPGAGPAPLSS
-2204 GQHRLWFLDQAYDQ
+2204 GQHRLWFLDQAYEQ
-2218 NAYTVSTALLLDGAL
+2218 SAYTVGTTLLLDGTL

-2240 ALAELLRRHESLRTV
+2240 ALAELVRRHESLRTV
-2255 FPLGPDGDPVQK
+2255 FPLGPDGDPVQE
-2267 VLPPGAVDLPIRSG
+2267 VRPPGAVDLPVVS
-2281 PAGADRTD
+2281 
-2289 APAPGLRSIVE
+2289 APADADETAPGVRSIVE
-2300 STVADA
+2300 SAVADA
-2306 MPQWAHAA
+2306 VPPWVHAA

-2345 SLTMH
+2345 SMTMH
-2350 HNVSDG
+2350 HTVSDG
-2356 WSLGI
+2356 WSLGVV
-2361 IAGELGALYDAV
+2361 AGEVATLYEAV
-2373 LGSRPSPLPELAVQY
+2373 LGGRPSPLPELAVQY
-2388 RDYACWQRSRMADPH
+2388 GDYARWQRGRMADTD

-2410 RRQLDGVASVLEVPT
+2410 RRQLDGVASVLEVPS
-2425 DRPRPPVQTFD
+2425 DRPRPPVQTFR
-2436 GAASTRVLSPQAADE
+2436 GAVRTSVLPPRAADE
-2451 LRRFSQAR
+2451 LRHFSQAR
-2459 SATLAMTV
+2459 GATLAMTV

-2486 GAPVAGRVR
+2486 GTPVAGRVR

-2510 LRTVIDGNWTFEEL
+2510 LRTVIDGDWTFEEL
-2524 LNQVRRTALGAYDHQ
+2524 LGQVRRTALGAYDHQ

-2569 NVPEQRDLRTAGL
+2569 NVPERRDLGTTGL
-2582 RMVPFAVEPGIAQQD
+2582 RMSQFAVEPGIAQQD
-2597 LALYAYEVDDGLR
+2597 LALYAYEVDEGLR
-2610 FRLEYNTDLFDAAT
+2610 LRLEYNTDLFDAAT
-2624 AERMIGHL
+2624 AERMMGHL

-2656 ELASVGEWNDTTT
+2656 ELTRIAEWNDTATAP
-2669 SLGWAKHVRDGETPA
+2669 GWDGVAP
-2684 VDGTS
+2684 D
-2689 AQRVPTLV
+2689 RVPTLV
-2697 ELIERRVATNPDC
+2697 ELIEHQVATNPDR

-2720 TYAELN
+2720 SYAELN

-2740 VGPDVTVAV
+2740 VGPDVAVAV
-2749 CLNRSQE
+2749 CLNRSPE

-2766 AGGAYVPVDPDYPI
+2766 AGGAYVPLDPDYPI
-2780 ERQRYVLEHSGA
+2780 ERQRYVLDHSAA
-2792 AVLVTEADLADRFSG
+2792 AVLVTEADLADRFAG

-2815 GEAFLA
+2815 GEAPYA
-2821 TEPDTDP
+2821 EPDTDP

-2851 GVRVTHGAVVNL
+2851 GVRVTHGAIVNT
-2863 LAAMRERPGLT
+2863 LATMRERPGLT

-2902 RMLLVGRDVA
+2902 RMLMVGRDVA
-2912 YDATRLADLLVAE
+2912 YDATRLAELLVAE

-2947 VPGLTAVCGGEAV
+2947 MPGLTAVCGGEAV

-2985 VWSTMERLEPNFTHL
+2985 VWSTMERLEPGFTHL
-3000 TIGRPIGNMRVYVLD
+3000 TIGRPIGNMRVQALD
-3015 PQLSPT
+3015 PRMSPA

-3045 LTAQRFVPDPFGGG
+3045 LTAQRFVPDPNGGG

-3073 GRIEFVGRGDSQVKV
+3073 GRIEFVGRDDSQVKV

-3110 TAVVVREDEAEKT
+3110 TAVVVREDDGEKS
-3123 IVAYLTLTGEAEP
+3123 IVAYLTLATGAA
-3136 GGDADADQGATP
+3136 ADADGP
-3148 DVTADVDAAP
+3148 DAAADPVPDFDVDPAP

-3164 TYLPDYMVPSA
+3164 TYLPDYMIPSA
-3175 FVVLDGMPLNANR
+3175 FVVLDRMPLSANR

-3193 ALPAPRRGGTSIGAT
+3193 ALPAPARGGVSVGAT

-3257 ISVLDLFRY
+3257 ISVLDLFRH

-3276 DATGGSV
+3276 DATGGSA

-3291 PSRPATPTQ
+3291 PSRPATPTR
-3300 LTLLCVPFGGGSAIT
+3300 LTLLCVPFAAGSAIT

-3322 LPSGVSLYALERP
+3322 LPPDVALYALERP

-3345 LLGMDELVDRCVAEV
+3345 LLSLDELVDGCVAEV
-3360 VEGISGPV
+3360 VDQITGPV
-3368 AVYGHCVGGAIAVEL
+3368 AVYGHCMGGAEAVEL

-3403 PAPRLPGRLFA
+3403 PAPRLPGRVFS
-3414 WLRRCFPL
+3414 WLRRWFPM
-3422 ERWTSKRRA
+3422 ERWTSKRRT
-3431 LEGLRALGFFTEV
+3431 LEGLRAMGFFTEV
-3444 FDEHEKDFVMRVVLA
+3444 FDENEKDFVMRVVLA
-3459 DSTIGEDY
+3459 DAAMGEDY
-3467 YTDVYANGLPRKLSA
+3467 YTEVYANGLPRKLSA
-3482 PIACVVG
+3482 PIVCVVG
-3489 SGDRATELFQERH
+3489 SGDRATELYEERY
-3502 LEWKFF
+3502 LEWEFF

-3513 LKVIEGAGHYFAK
+3513 LEVIEGAGHYFAK
-3526 HQPDELAS
+3526 HQPGEVARIILAN
-3534 IIQATCGPTT
+3534 CGAPT
-3544 ATAVSVARQQPTD
+3544 ATAAVPGQRQQPVGD
-3557 TAHPKTDA
+3557 TAA
-3565 AAPTPPREQPENGS
+3565 GPPRPVPEQRT
-3579 AVPAPPTVHRPAVGR
+3579 VTPAVHRPAASRG
-3594 AMPSLTVF
+3594 MPSLTVF
-3602 YLIAIGQLVSLI
+3602 YLVAIGQLVSLI

-3624 LWVYQQTR
+3624 LWVYQRTG

-3659 DRWDRRLIMILAD
+3659 DRWDRRLIMIFAD
-3672 SLAATGTVSL
+3672 CLAATGTVSL
-3682 ALLLWFDQL
+3682 ALLLWWGQL

-3712 AYLAA
+3712 AYQAA

-3753 IAVGLRGIV
+3753 IAVGLPGIV
-3762 VIDLLTFAFAVTVTL
+3762 VIDLLTFAVAVAITL
-3777 SVRFPDTLFVKRE
+3777 SVRFPDTLFVRRE
-3790 EPFRREILGGWRFIT
+3790 EPFRREVLGGWRFIV

-3861 MSVWGGTARRTTGIL
+3861 MGVWGGTARRTTGIL

-3896 FPALGLFGMGLATA
+3896 FPTLGLFGMGLATA

-3946 GFLTA
+3946 GFLSA

-3958 FAPMVSSDGV
+3958 FAPMVSPGGV
-3968 LAAVVGTG
+3968 LAGIVGTG

-3989 LCALALAG
+3989 LCSLALAL
-3997 VGIAYEPIR
+3997 VGIAYKPIR

-4017 GRIIV
+4017 GTIV
-4022 ADKDRLQEAA
+4022 LADKDRLQEEA
-4032 DRRLALHRSGDPHPP
+4032 DRQLALLRSGGP
-4047 AANERAGSVP
+4047 R
-4057 PSVRGG
+4057 R
-4063 SR
+4063 

>member
-1 MTDVLRSRQATPVAP
+1 MTPVA
-16 LRVGSEGAAPTVG
+16 RRDGSAGAPA
-29 PVAASHAQRQMWY
+29 AASYEQRQMWY
-42 VSRLDPETAT
+42 LSRLEPGTAA

-59 RIHGPLD
+59 RLHGPLD

-72 ALDGLVA
+72 ALDALVA
-79 RHAALRT
+79 RHDALRT
-86 TFAPAADDT
+86 TLADVPGGPSTADD
-95 AGPSGA
+95 
-101 DAAPDGAAQRLVQV
+101 AAEHLVQV
-115 VHDACPG
+115 VHEPRPG
-122 LLRMHDL
+122 LLRVHDL
-129 SGLPRWQRDQEMQA
+129 SGLPTWQRDQELQA
-143 RIHAEAR
+143 RMRAEAR
-150 TPIDLERG
+150 IPMDLEHG
-158 PVLRA
+158 PVVRA
-163 TLLRCALE
+163 SLLRCAPE
-171 EHVLLLTMHHVG
+171 EHVLLLTLHHVAL
-183 VDEWSLGIL
+183 DEWSLGVL

-200 TAHRA
+200 RAHRT
-205 GRPADLDP
+205 GRPAVLGP
-213 VGADCRDHAA
+213 VEVDYRAHAA

-231 AEAADQCAYWRA
+231 AQAAAQREYWHG
-243 QLADAPAV
+243 QLANAPAV

-262 VPSDAGSTL
+262 APSGAGSTL
-271 SFPLEVS
+271 SLPLDLS
-278 TQALMA
+278 TDALMA
-284 LCQRMGVSPYM
+284 LCRRTGVSPYM
-295 VMLAAVQVLLAR
+295 VLLAAVQVLLSR

-313 IVVGTPVANRQRA
+313 IVVGTPVANRQRP
-326 ETQELVGLLLNT
+326 ETQQLVGLLLNT

-345 DDNPSFE
+345 HDDPSFE

-359 TAVLEALSNGELP
+359 GAVLDGLGNGELP
-372 FGTLLESL
+372 FGTLVESL

-401 ATPLRLDGLDVIPL
+401 TAPPRLDGLDVTTV
-415 EVSGNTA
+415 EVPCGTA
-422 KFDLTVSVRENAD
+422 KFDLTISVRENAD
-435 GMRTVLE
+435 GVRTVLE
-442 YRTDLFDDDAMVRL
+442 YRTDLFDEDTMVRL
-456 AGHFQMLLR
+456 AGHLQTLLR
-465 SLVAGPGAPV
+465 SLVADPGAPV
-475 GSAAMLSP
+475 GSAAMLTP
-483 GEYRQLVLEW
+483 GEYRQLVGDW
-493 NRTATPAEPD
+493 NRTTTPTEPD
-503 DLVHVL
+503 EPVHAL

-517 PAGVAVTDGD
+517 PDGVAVTDGD

-532 HELHTRAEALA
+532 RELHLRAEALA
-543 ETLRQRGVGVGGLV
+543 ETLRGRGVGTGSLV
-557 GVLLPRSVPFAV
+557 GVLLPRAVPFAV
-569 AVLAVLKTGA
+569 AVLAVLRTGA
-579 AYVPMDPSNP
+579 AYVPMDPANP

-596 FDDTAAP
+596 LDDAATP

-612 HLVPDGA
+612 HLVPDGR
-619 ALLVPGLDTPVTEA
+619 ALPVPDPATPLAEA
-633 EPGRGAGSSG
+633 DPGRAAGGPG
-643 GGPKRRPRRRPMPSA
+643 GGPRRRPRRRPMPSPA
-658 EDLAY
+658 DLAY

-675 GVMVTHRGVC
+675 GVMVTHHGAS
-685 NYVRWAAQAYRLQ
+685 NYLRWAAQAYRLR
-698 PGDAVPLHSS
+698 PGDTVPLHSS

-718 LVPLS
+718 LVPLI

-745 HRRTAFGLVKITP
+745 RQRTPFGLVKITP
-758 SQLDLVNHQLSPA
+758 AQLDLVNHQLSPA
-771 EMADRTRCFV
+771 ELADRTRCFV

-792 APWRAHSPA
+792 ARWRTHAPA

-819 YEVDPATPAD
+819 YEVDPTTPAD
-829 GSVPV
+829 GSVPI

-845 LDAWLN
+845 LDGWRN

-864 GAGVARGYLH
+864 GSGVARGYLH
-874 QPSLTA
+874 QPRLTA
-880 ERFVPHPFSSVPG
+880 ERFVPHPFSAVPG

-903 RRRPD
+903 RMRPD

-920 VKLRGFRVECG
+920 VKLRGYRVECG
-931 EIEAAI
+931 EIEAAV
-937 RRCLPDSDVTV
+937 RRILPDRDVTV

-965 GGAEIDGRAATLRTA
+965 GGAASGRDATSLRTA
-980 LAAELPSYL
+980 VAAELPSYM

-1010 AALPAPGRA
+1010 AALPAPGHADMPRQPSGPP
-1019 PDVPRRRSA
+1019 PDRPATPHR
-1028 SEQDQPTAP
+1028 
-1037 GQPVATPA
+1037 PVAATAAPH
-1045 DPSPAQ
+1045 PVP
-1051 WDSAQWDS
+1051 WDA
-1059 AQWDSAR
+1059 AR
-1066 IHLERLV
+1066 VRLERLV
-1073 VDVWRDVLGVARVG
+1073 VDVWRDVLGVDRVG

-1101 LLTVLERLCAQLGD
+1101 LLAVLDRLRARLGD
-1115 VVTATDLF
+1115 VVTVTDLF
-1123 RNPTVE
+1123 RHPTVE
-1129 SLAAFLTTTT
+1129 ALAGLLTTATT
-1139 GAATAPAAPR
+1139 GAAAPSAARPAPARA
-1149 PGAASA
+1149 
-1155 RVARPSVGASDDTGQ
+1155 ARPSVTATGDTGR
-1170 PVGASDDT
+1170 
-1178 GQPGG
+1178 PGG
-1183 MIAVVGM
+1183 LIAVVGM
-1190 ACRFPGARSLDEYW
+1190 ACRFPGARTVDEYW

-1213 VREFSVEEMLADG
+1213 VQEFSVEEMLADG
-1226 ADPTRLDDPAY
+1226 ADPARLDDPAY
-1237 VRAGTYLPGID
+1237 VRAGTYLPGVD

-1264 LDPQHRLLLE
+1264 LDPQHRMLLE

-1282 AGYDPSGR
+1282 AGYDPSGHP
-1290 TGRIGLFAGSGRS
+1290 GRIGLFAGSGRS
-1303 TYLLDYLSSHPEL
+1303 TYLLDHLSSHPEL
-1316 MDAIGEHQLSISN
+1316 VSTIGEHQLSLGN

-1337 VAYKLDLTGPAVT
+1337 VAYKLNLTGPAVT

-1359 VAVHL
+1359 VAVHF

-1379 GGVSVFP
+1379 GGVSLFP

-1405 CRPFSANAR
+1405 CRPFSADAR

-1422 GIVALKRLED
+1422 GIVALKRLAD
-1432 AVADND
+1432 AVADGD
-1438 AIYAVIRGSAVNND
+1438 TIYAVIRGSAVNND

-1472 GALAAAGVDPR
+1472 SALAAAGVDPR
-1483 SVSYVEAHGTGT
+1483 SVSYLEAHGTGT
-1495 SLGDP
+1495 TLGDP

-1511 RGTDDRGF
+1511 SGTDDRGF

-1539 GLIKTIMALWS
+1539 GLIKTVMALWS
-1550 RTLPPTINISRPNPA
+1550 RTLPPTINIGRPNPA
-1565 IDFEGSPFYLND
+1565 IDFADGPFYLND

-1606 EEPPATTAAPLA
+1606 EEPPGTTAAPPTQPA
-1618 TTAAGPQL
+1618 TGPQL
-1626 LVVSARTVESLERQT
+1626 LVVSARGAAALERQT
-1641 RQLRDHL
+1641 RGLRDHL
-1648 DAHPEMDLGD
+1648 DAHPDLDLGD
-1658 VAANLGRRQSMTHR
+1658 VAANLGRRPPMTHR
-1672 RFVVA
+1672 RFLVA
-1677 ADRADALVALDSPQR
+1677 TGRADALVALDSPQR
-1692 QFTGTGPGGRRALV
+1692 QFTGTQPGGRRPLV

-1727 PTYRA
+1727 PAYRA
-1732 VVDECAGLLHDDLG
+1732 VVDECAELLRDDLG
-1746 LDLRALLCPAPDGYE
+1746 LDLRTLLCPAPDGVE
-1761 RAKRLLARP
+1761 RAERLLARP
-1770 RLVQPALFV
+1770 ALIQPALFV

-1786 SLLAR
+1786 SLLGR

-1816 LADALRLVCARGE
+1816 LADALRLVRVRGE

-1838 MLAVSLP
+1838 MLAVSLS
-1845 ETAVAGLL
+1845 ETAAAGLAA
-1853 DEGLSLA
+1853 EGLSLA
-1860 AVNASELCVLSG
+1860 AVNAPQLCVLSG
-1872 APEAIEELRQRLTGD
+1872 APEAIEELRRRLTGD
-1887 GVDCRPLRVTRGYH
+1887 GVDCRPLRVSRGYH
-1901 SPLLDPVLDEFA
+1901 SALLDPVLDEFA
-1913 GHARRV
+1913 EHARRV
-1919 TYREPERPYLTNLT
+1919 TYAEPERPYLSNLT
-1933 GGPVTP
+1933 GGPVAP

-1945 GYWVRHMREP
+1945 EYWVRHLREP

-1962 TLLAEQDVVL
+1962 TLLAEQDVAL

-1977 GHALGGLVRLAGLRP
+1977 GHTLGGLARLAGLPP

-2000 HPRNDGDDLTTML
+2000 HPRADADDLATMT
-2013 DAVGRMWLSG
+2013 DAVGRLWLSG
-2023 VPVDWKRFHG
+2023 VPVDWTRWHG

-2039 ALPGYPFGR
+2039 ALPGYPFER

-2055 APRTSAADPTPAPP
+2055 LGRPDTAGPASTTPADIP
-2069 AALPASPDA
+2069 ATPDA
-2078 PEPVHAGNR
+2078 PVPADPGNR
-2087 PAVSTAYVAPS
+2087 PAVSTAYVAPA
-2098 TPGQECVAE
+2098 TPAQECVAQL
-2107 IWTEL
+2107 WSEL

-2144 LGVALPLEAVFAQPT
+2144 LGVALALETVFAQPT
-2159 VAGIAAT
+2159 VAQIAAA
-2166 LPATGTAPAAAAE
+2166 LPAGAAAPTPAPVAVVEQPATAP
-2179 QSTAE
+2179 
-2184 PAEPAIPR
+2184 PEPAIPR
-2192 ADLDAGPVPLSS
+2192 AEPGAGPAPLSS
-2204 GQHRLWFLDQAYDQ
+2204 GQHRLWFLDQAYEQ

-2240 ALAELLRRHESLRTV
+2240 ALAGLVRRHESLRTV
-2255 FPLGPDGDPVQK
+2255 FPLGPGGDPVQQ
-2267 VLPPGAVDLPIRSG
+2267 VLPAGPVDLPMVS
-2281 PAGADRTD
+2281 
-2289 APAPGLRSIVE
+2289 APADGDGTGPRCIVE
-2300 STVADA
+2300 SAVAEA
-2306 MPQWAHAA
+2306 VPQWVHAA
-2314 LAADVRRPFDL
+2314 LAADVRRGFDL
-2325 ARGPLFRA
+2325 ATGPLFRA

-2361 IAGELGALYDAV
+2361 IASELATLYDAA
-2373 LGSRPSPLPELAVQY
+2373 LAGRPAPLPDLPVRY
-2388 RDYACWQRSRMADPH
+2388 GDYARWQRSRMADPD
-2403 SDDMRYW
+2403 SDDLRYW
-2410 RRQLDGVASVLEVPT
+2410 RRQLAGVASVLEVPS
-2425 DRPRPPVQTFD
+2425 DRPRPPVQTFR
-2436 GAASTRVLSPQAADE
+2436 GAVRTRVLSPRTADE
-2451 LRRFSQAR
+2451 LRRFSQER
-2459 SATLAMTV
+2459 GATLAMTV

-2473 LLWRYTGQRDICV
+2473 LLWRYTGQHDICV
-2486 GAPVAGRVR
+2486 GTPVAGRVR

-2510 LRTVIDGNWTFEEL
+2510 LRTVLAGDWTFEEL
-2524 LNQVRRTALGAYDHQ
+2524 LGQVRRTALGAYDHQ

-2556 SRNPLFQVMFNLL
+2556 SRNPLFQVMFNML
-2569 NVPEQRDLRTAGL
+2569 NVPGRELRATGV
-2582 RMVPFAVEPGIAQQD
+2582 RMVQFAVEPGIAQQD
-2597 LALYAYEVDDGLR
+2597 LALYAYEVDEGLR

-2624 AERMIGHL
+2624 AERMMGHL

-2643 GVRLADVAVLTPA
+2643 DVRLADVAVLTPA
-2656 ELASVGEWNDTTT
+2656 ELADVAGWNDTGAEP
-2669 SLGWAKHVRDGETPA
+2669 GWGPQVRPG
-2684 VDGTS
+2684 
-2689 AQRVPTLV
+2689 PTLV
-2697 ELIERRVATNPDC
+2697 ELIGHQVAADPDR

-2720 TYAELN
+2720 SYAELN

-2740 VGPDVTVAV
+2740 VGPDSTVAV
-2749 CLNRSQE
+2749 CLDRSAE
-2756 LPVTLVGVLK
+2756 LPVTLIGVLK
-2766 AGGAYVPVDPDYPI
+2766 AGGAYVPVDPDYPV
-2780 ERQRYVLEHSGA
+2780 ERQRYVLAHSGA
-2792 AVLVTEADLADRFSG
+2792 RVLVTESHLADRFTG
-2807 YAGEVVHS
+2807 FAGEVVY
-2815 GEAFLA
+2815 GGA
-2821 TEPDTDP
+2821 TPDAEPDTDP
-2828 EPLAGPDHLAYV
+2828 APLAGPDHLAYV

-2851 GVRVTHGAVVNL
+2851 GVRVTHRAVVNT

-2874 SDGTMLAMA
+2874 GDGTMLAMA

-2912 YDATRLADLLVAE
+2912 YDATRLADLLAAE
-2925 GVTLAQG
+2925 RVTLAQG

-2947 VPGLTAVCGGEAV
+2947 LPGLTAVCGGEAV
-2960 SAPLARQLAERVG
+2960 SAPLARQLAERVDA
-2973 VLWNLYGPTEAA
+2973 LWNLYGPTEAA
-2985 VWSTMERLEPNFTHL
+2985 VWSTMERIDPGFTHL
-3000 TIGRPIGNMRVYVLD
+3000 TIGRPIGNMRVHVLD
-3015 PQLSPT
+3015 PQLSPA
-3021 PVGVLGELYLG
+3021 PVGVVGELHLG

-3038 DYLGDPA
+3038 DYHGDPA
-3045 LTAQRFVPDPFGGG
+3045 LTAQRFVPDPFGGD

-3064 GDLGRYLAD
+3064 GDLGRRLPD
-3073 GRIEFVGRGDSQVKV
+3073 GRIEFVGRSDSQVKV

-3110 TAVVVREDEAEKT
+3110 AAVVVREDEAEKA
-3123 IVAYLTLTGEAEP
+3123 IVAYLTLATGAEP
-3136 GGDADADQGATP
+3136 GGDADGDRAATP
-3148 DVTADVDAAP
+3148 DVTADFDAEPGP
-3158 WRAFAR
+3158 WRTFAR
-3164 TYLPDYMVPSA
+3164 TYLPDYMIPSA
-3175 FVVLDGMPLNANR
+3175 FVVLDRMPLNANR

-3193 ALPAPRRGGTSIGAT
+3193 ALPAPRRGRAAAGAAV
-3208 PPDTPLRKALAERWA
+3208 PDTPLRRALAQQWA

-3248 KALAGNDPA
+3248 KALSGTDPA
-3257 ISVLDLFRY
+3257 ISVLDLFRH

-3276 DATGGSV
+3276 DATGGSA

-3291 PSRPATPTQ
+3291 PARPATPTR
-3300 LTLLCVPFGGGSAIT
+3300 LTLVCVPFAAGSAIT

-3322 LPSGVSLYALERP
+3322 LPPGVALYALERP

-3345 LLGMDELVDRCVAEV
+3345 LLSLDELVDGCVAEV
-3360 VEGISGPV
+3360 VEGITGPV
-3368 AVYGHCVGGAIAVEL
+3368 AVYGHCMGGAEAVEL

-3390 GVELTG
+3390 GVEVTG

-3403 PAPRLPGRLFA
+3403 PGPRLPGRLFS
-3414 WLRRCFPL
+3414 WLRRWFPT
-3422 ERWTSKRRA
+3422 ERWTSKRRT
-3431 LEGLRALGFFTEV
+3431 LEALRAMGFFTEV
-3444 FDEHEKDFVMRVVLA
+3444 FDEREKDFVMRVVLA
-3459 DSTIGEDY
+3459 DAAMGEDY
-3467 YTDVYANGLPRKLSA
+3467 YTDAYAGGLPDKLSA
-3482 PIACVVG
+3482 PIVCVVG
-3489 SGDRATELFQERH
+3489 SGDRATELYQERY
-3502 LEWKFF
+3502 LEWEFF

-3513 LKVIEGAGHYFAK
+3513 LEVIEGAGHYFAK
-3526 HQPDELAS
+3526 HQPDEVARIILAS
-3534 IIQATCGPTT
+3534 CDP
-3544 ATAVSVARQQPTD
+3544 
-3557 TAHPKTDA
+3557 A
-3565 AAPTPPREQPENGS
+3565 AAPIAESPPGDDVPPGAGVAPPAPAGPEPQTRT
-3579 AVPAPPTVHRPAVGR
+3579 AVPTARR

-3602 YLIAIGQLVSLI
+3602 YLVAIGQLVSLI

-3624 LWVYQQTR
+3624 LWVYQRTG

-3647 AVVLSPIAGALA
+3647 AVVLSPVAGALA

-3672 SLAATGTVSL
+3672 CLAATGTVSL
-3682 ALLLWFDQL
+3682 ALLLWWGQL
-3691 QLWHVF
+3691 RLWHVF

-3728 RANGI
+3728 RANGV

-3753 IAVGLRGIV
+3753 VAVGLRGIV
-3762 VIDLLTFAFAVTVTL
+3762 VIDLLTFALAVAVTL

-3790 EPFRREILGGWRFIT
+3790 EPFRQEVLGGWRFIV

-3812 LVVLTASLNYFFA
+3812 LVILVASLNYFFA

-3861 MSVWGGTARRTTGIL
+3861 MGVWGGTARRTTGIL
-3876 ASVVL
+3876 GSVVL

-3896 FPALGLFGMGLATA
+3896 FPTLGLFGMGLATA

-3946 GFLTA
+3946 GFLSA

-3958 FAPMVSSDGV
+3958 FAPMVSAGGP

-3989 LCALALAG
+3989 LCALALAAA
-3997 VGIAYEPIR
+3997 GIAYAPIR

-4017 GRIIV
+4017 GRIIL
-4022 ADKDRLQEAA
+4022 ADKNRLQEEA
-4032 DRRLALHRSGDPHPP
+4032 DRQLALLRREG
-4047 AANERAGSVP
+4047 AR
-4057 PSVRGG
+4057 R
-4063 SR
+4063 

>member
-16 LRVGSEGAAPTVG
+16 LGVDTDGATPAVG
-29 PVAASHAQRQMWY
+29 PVAASYEQRQMWY
-42 VSRLDPETAT
+42 LSRLDPEPAT

-59 RIHGPLD
+59 RLVGPLD

-86 TFAPAADDT
+86 TLAPAPDRP
-95 AGPSGA
+95 GEPSGV
-101 DAAPDGAAQRLVQV
+101 DAATQPLVQV
-115 VHDACPG
+115 VHDPRPG
-122 LLRMHDL
+122 LLRVHDL
-129 SGLPRWQRDQEMQA
+129 SGLPTWQRDQELQA
-143 RIHAEAR
+143 RMHAEGTA
-150 TPIDLERG
+150 PIDLEHG

-163 TLLRCALE
+163 TLLRCAPE
-171 EHVLLLTMHHVG
+171 EHVLLLTIHHVA
-183 VDEWSLGIL
+183 VDEWSLDIL
-192 HDEWERLY
+192 HGEWARLY
-200 TAHRA
+200 TAHRT
-205 GRPADLDP
+205 GQPADLDP
-213 VGADCRDHAA
+213 VRVDHRDHAA
-223 WQHDWLGG
+223 RQHDWLHGTQ
-231 AEAADQCAYWRA
+231 AAAQREYWRG

-262 VPSDAGSTL
+262 VPSSAGSTL
-271 SFPLEVS
+271 AFPLDVS
-278 TQALMA
+278 TEALMA
-284 LCQRMGVSPYM
+284 LCQRAGVSPYM
-295 VMLAAVQVLLAR
+295 VLLAAVQVLLAR

-313 IVVGTPVANRQRA
+313 IVVGTPVANRHRP
-326 ETQELVGLLLNT
+326 ETQQLVGLLLNT

-345 DDNPSFE
+345 DDDPSFE

-359 TAVLEALSNGELP
+359 TAVLEGVANGELP
-372 FGTLLESL
+372 FGTVVESL
-380 RPARQ
+380 CPARQ
-385 PGFTPLFQ
+385 PGFSPLFQ

-401 ATPLRLDGLDVIPL
+401 ATPPRLDGLEVVPL
-415 EVSGNTA
+415 EVPGRTA

-435 GMRTVLE
+435 GLRTELE
-442 YRTDLFDDDAMVRL
+442 YRTDLFDDEAMVRL
-456 AGHFQMLLR
+456 AGHFQTLLG
-465 SLVAGPGAPV
+465 SLLADPGAPV
-475 GSAAMLSP
+475 GSAAMLTAD
-483 GEYRQLVLEW
+483 EYRQVVLDW

-503 DLVHVL
+503 DLVHTL

-517 PAGVAVTDGD
+517 PEGVAVTDGD
-527 TALSY
+527 RALTY
-532 HELHTRAEALA
+532 HELHLRAEALA
-543 ETLRQRGVGVGGLV
+543 ETLRRRGIGVGGLV
-557 GVLLPRSVPFAV
+557 GVLLPRAVPFAV

-579 AYVPMDPSNP
+579 AYVPMDPANP
-589 PARLRYM
+589 PARLRYLL
-596 FDDTAAP
+596 DDTAAP

-612 HLVPDGA
+612 HLVPDDT
-619 ALLVPGLDTPVTEA
+619 ALLVPDLDTPVA
-633 EPGRGAGSSG
+633 ADGPGRDAGSA
-643 GGPKRRPRRRPMPSA
+643 GPRRRPRRRPMPAA

-685 NYVRWAAQAYRLQ
+685 NYVRWAAQAYRLR
-698 PGDAVPLHSS
+698 PGDTVPLHSS

-718 LVPLS
+718 LVPLT

-745 HRRTAFGLVKITP
+745 RQEPAFGLVKITP
-758 SQLDLVNHQLSPA
+758 GQLDLVAHQLSPA
-771 EMADRTRCFV
+771 ELADRTRCFV

-792 APWRAHSPA
+792 APWRAHAPD

-819 YEVDPATPAD
+819 YEVDPSTPAD
-829 GSVPV
+829 GSVPI

-845 LDAWLN
+845 LDGWLN

-874 QPSLTA
+874 QPRLTA
-880 ERFVPHPFSSVPG
+880 ERFVPDPFSSVPG

-903 RRRPD
+903 RLRPD
-908 GNLEYLGRTDNQ
+908 GDLEYLGRTDSQ
-920 VKLRGFRVECG
+920 VKLRGYRVECG
-931 EIEAAI
+931 EIEAAV
-937 RRCLPDSDVTV
+937 RRCLPDHDVTV

-955 DDPQLVAYVA
+955 DDPQLVAYLA
-965 GGAEIDGRAATLRTA
+965 GGARGDADVAVLRAALT
-980 LAAELPSYL
+980 AELPSYM

-1003 GNGKVDA
+1003 GNGKVDT
-1010 AALPAPGRA
+1010 AALPAPGRV
-1019 PDVPRRRSA
+1019 DVPRQRPA
-1028 SEQDQPTAP
+1028 PDQPATP
-1037 GQPVATPA
+1037 EPPVAPPA
-1045 DPSPAQ
+1045 DAGPAH
-1051 WDSAQWDS
+1051 
-1059 AQWDSAR
+1059 WDSAR
-1066 IHLERLV
+1066 IRLERLV
-1073 VDVWRDVLGVARVG
+1073 TEVWRDVLGVTPAG

-1101 LLTVLERLCAQLGD
+1101 LLAVLERLRARLGD
-1115 VVTATDLF
+1115 VVTVTDLF
-1123 RNPTVE
+1123 RHPTVE
-1129 SLAAFLTTTT
+1129 SLATFLTTATT
-1139 GAATAPAAPR
+1139 GAAPAPAAAR
-1149 PGAASA
+1149 PAPAAA
-1155 RVARPSVGASDDTGQ
+1155 ARPSTGAR
-1170 PVGASDDT
+1170 DDT

-1183 MIAVVGM
+1183 LVAVVGM
-1190 ACRFPGARSLDEYW
+1190 ACRFPGARTVDEYW

-1226 ADPTRLDDPAY
+1226 ADPARLDDPAY

-1248 QFDAAFFGFT
+1248 EFDAAFFGFT

-1264 LDPQHRLLLE
+1264 LDPQHRMLLE

-1282 AGYDPSGR
+1282 AGYDPSGHP
-1290 TGRIGLFAGSGRS
+1290 GRIGLFAGSGRNS
-1303 TYLLDYLSSHPEL
+1303 YLLDHLSSHPEL
-1316 MDAIGEHQLSISN
+1316 MSSIGEHQLSLGN

-1364 GRQSLLTGESDLVLA
+1364 GRQSLLAGESDLVLA

-1393 YHDGGVYSPDGH
+1393 YHDGGIYSPDGH
-1405 CRPFSANAR
+1405 CRPFSADAR
-1414 GSIASSGV
+1414 GSTESSGV

-1432 AVADND
+1432 AVADGD
-1438 AIYAVIRGSAVNND
+1438 TIYAVIRGSAINND

-1472 GALAAAGVDPR
+1472 SALAAAGVDPR

-1539 GLIKTIMALWS
+1539 GLIKTVMALHS
-1550 RTLPPTINISRPNPA
+1550 RTLPPTINVSRPNPA
-1565 IDFEGSPFYLND
+1565 IDFAGSPFYLND
-1577 TARPWPADGPRRAGV
+1577 TARPWPGDGPRRAGV

-1606 EEPPATTAAPLA
+1606 EEPPATPAAPPA
-1618 TTAAGPQL
+1618 TPVAGPQL

-1648 DAHPEMDLGD
+1648 AAHPEVDLGD
-1658 VAANLGRRQSMTHR
+1658 VAASLGRRQSMSHR
-1672 RFVVA
+1672 RFLVA
-1677 ADRADALVALDSPQR
+1677 TNRADALVALDSPQR
-1692 QFTGTGPGGRRALV
+1692 QFTGVHPGGRRPLV

-1732 VVDECAGLLHDDLG
+1732 VVDECAELLRDDLG
-1746 LDLRALLCPAPDGYE
+1746 LDLRTLLCPPPDGHE
-1761 RAKRLLARP
+1761 RAERLLARP
-1770 RLVQPALFV
+1770 ALIQPALFV

-1853 DEGLSLA
+1853 DAGLSLA
-1860 AVNASELCVLSG
+1860 AVNAPELCVLSG
-1872 APEAIEELRQRLTGD
+1872 TPEAVEEVRQRLTGD
-1887 GVDCRPLRVTRGYH
+1887 GVECRSLRVSRGYH
-1901 SPLLDPVLDEFA
+1901 STLLDPVLDEFA
-1913 GHARRV
+1913 AHARRV
-1919 TYREPERPYLTNLT
+1919 TYREPERPYLSNLT
-1933 GGPVTP
+1933 GGPVSP

-1955 VRFAESA
+1955 VRFVESA
-1962 TLLAEQDVVL
+1962 ALLAEQDVVL

-2000 HPRNDGDDLTTML
+2000 HPRHDADDLTTML
-2013 DAVGRMWLSG
+2013 DAVGRLWLSG
-2023 VPVDWKRFHG
+2023 VPVDWARFHG

-2039 ALPGYPFGR
+2039 ALPGYPFER

-2055 APRTSAADPTPAPP
+2055 TPRTVPASPEPAPP
-2069 AALPASPDA
+2069 AAAPATQDA
-2078 PEPVHAGNR
+2078 PEPVDAGNR
-2087 PAVSTAYVAPS
+2087 PAVSTAYVAPG
-2098 TPGQECVAE
+2098 TPAQQCVAE
-2107 IWTEL
+2107 IWSEL

-2144 LGVALPLEAVFAQPT
+2144 LGVALALETVFAQPT
-2159 VAGIAAT
+2159 VAGIAAA
-2166 LPATGTAPAAAAE
+2166 LPPTTAAPAPAAVPPTAA
-2179 QSTAE
+2179 A
-2184 PAEPAIPR
+2184 PAPAVVAPPVAAPAVEPAIPR
-2192 ADLDAGPVPLSS
+2192 AEPGAGPAPLSS
-2204 GQHRLWFLDQAYDQ
+2204 GQHRLWFLDQAYEQD
-2218 NAYTVSTALLLDGAL
+2218 AYTVSTALLLDGAL
-2233 DVDALRG
+2233 DVDALRR
-2240 ALAELLRRHESLRTV
+2240 ALAELVRRHESLRTV
-2255 FPLGPDGDPVQK
+2255 FPLGPDGDPVQE
-2267 VLPPGAVDLPIRSG
+2267 VRPPGAVDLPIVS
-2281 PAGADRTD
+2281 
-2289 APAPGLRSIVE
+2289 APADADAEAPRSIVE
-2300 STVADA
+2300 PAVADA
-2306 MPQWAHAA
+2306 VPPWVHAA

-2333 VLLRIADDRHVL
+2333 VLLRVAEDRHVL

-2361 IAGELGALYDAV
+2361 IAGEVATLYGAALA
-2373 LGSRPSPLPELAVQY
+2373 GRPSPLPDLAVQY
-2388 RDYACWQRSRMADPH
+2388 GDYARWQRSRMADAD
-2403 SDDMRYW
+2403 SEDMRYW

-2425 DRPRPPVQTFD
+2425 DRPRPPVQTFH
-2436 GAASTRVLSPQAADE
+2436 GAARSRVLSPRAADE

-2459 SATLAMTV
+2459 GATLAMTV
-2467 LAALKA
+2467 LAAWQA

-2486 GAPVAGRVR
+2486 GTPVAGRVR

-2510 LRTVIDGNWTFEEL
+2510 LRTVLDGDWTFEEL
-2524 LNQVRRTALGAYDHQ
+2524 LGQVRRTALGAYDHQ

-2556 SRNPLFQVMFNLL
+2556 SRNPLFQVMFNML
-2569 NVPEQRDLRTAGL
+2569 NVPEQDLRTTGL
-2582 RMVPFAVEPGIAQQD
+2582 RMVQFSVEPGIAQQD
-2597 LALYAYEVDDGLR
+2597 LALYAYEVDEGLR

-2624 AERMIGHL
+2624 AERMMGHL

-2643 GVRLADVAVLTPA
+2643 GVRLADVPVLTPA
-2656 ELASVGEWNDTTT
+2656 ELARVAEWNDTATEP
-2669 SLGWAKHVRDGETPA
+2669 GWAPQVRRE
-2684 VDGTS
+2684 
-2689 AQRVPTLV
+2689 PTLV
-2697 ELIERRVATNPDC
+2697 ELIEHQVATGPDR

-2720 TYAELN
+2720 SYAQLN
-2726 ARANRLAHRLRRAG
+2726 SRANRLAHRLRRAG

-2749 CLNRSQE
+2749 CLHRSAD

-2766 AGGAYVPVDPDYPI
+2766 AGGAYVPVDPEYPI
-2780 ERQRYVLEHSGA
+2780 ERQRYVLTHSNA
-2792 AVLVTEADLADRFSG
+2792 AVLVTEADLADRFAG
-2807 YAGEVVHS
+2807 YAGEVLHAGAAAD
-2815 GEAFLA
+2815 GEP
-2821 TEPDTDP
+2821 ETDP
-2828 EPLAGPDHLAYV
+2828 APLAGPDDLAYV

-2851 GVRVTHGAVVNL
+2851 GVRVTHGAVVNT

-2902 RMLLVGRDVA
+2902 RMLMVGRDVA
-2912 YDATRLADLLVAE
+2912 YDAARLADLLATE

-2947 VPGLTAVCGGEAV
+2947 LPGLTAVCGGEAV

-2973 VLWNLYGPTEAA
+2973 TLWNLYGPTEAA
-2985 VWSTMERLEPNFTHL
+2985 VWTTMERVETGFTHL
-3000 TIGRPIGNMRVYVLD
+3000 TIGRPIGNMRVHVLD
-3015 PQLSPT
+3015 PQLSPA

-3038 DYLGDPA
+3038 DYHGDPV
-3045 LTAQRFVPDPFGGG
+3045 LTAQRFVPDPNGQG

-3064 GDLGRYLAD
+3064 GDLGRWLPD
-3073 GRIEFVGRGDSQVKV
+3073 GRIEFVGRTDSQVKV

-3096 EIEAVLRRHPSVRD
+3096 EIESVLRRHPSVRD
-3110 TAVVVREDEAEKT
+3110 TAVVVREDDGEKT
-3123 IVAYLTLTGEAEP
+3123 IVAYLTLTGTAEP
-3136 GGDADADQGATP
+3136 DADP
-3148 DVTADVDAAP
+3148 DEESGVTADFDVDPAP

-3175 FVVLDGMPLNANR
+3175 FVMLDRMPLNANR

-3193 ALPAPRRGGTSIGAT
+3193 ALPAPRRGGAGAGAA

-3276 DATGGSV
+3276 DATGGAA

-3291 PSRPATPTQ
+3291 PARPATPTT

-3322 LPSGVSLYALERP
+3322 LPPGVSLYALERP

-3345 LLGMDELVDRCVAEV
+3345 LLGFDELVDRCVAEV
-3360 VEGISGPV
+3360 VEGITGPV
-3368 AVYGHCVGGAIAVEL
+3368 AVYGHCVGGAEAVEL
-3383 GRRLEAA
+3383 ARRLEAA

-3403 PAPRLPGRLFA
+3403 PAPRLPGRVFS
-3414 WLRRCFPL
+3414 WLRRWFPM
-3422 ERWTSKRRA
+3422 ERWMSKRRT
-3431 LEGLRALGFFTEV
+3431 LEGLRAMGFFTEV
-3444 FDEHEKDFVMRVVLA
+3444 FDENEKDFVMRVVLA
-3459 DSTIGEDY
+3459 DAAKGEDY
-3467 YTDVYANGLPRKLSA
+3467 YTDVYAAGLPRKLSA
-3482 PIACVVG
+3482 PLVCVVG
-3489 SGDRATELFQERH
+3489 SGDRATELYQERY
-3502 LEWKFF
+3502 LEWEFF
-3508 SDRVS
+3508 ADRVS
-3513 LKVIEGAGHYFAK
+3513 LEVIEGAGHYFAK
-3526 HQPDELAS
+3526 HQPDE
-3534 IIQATCGPTT
+3534 
-3544 ATAVSVARQQPTD
+3544 VARIILAHCDPATPGSTPDDRTETGPVATTPARPEPERRTPT
-3557 TAHPKTDA
+3557 PA
-3565 AAPTPPREQPENGS
+3565 AAR
-3579 AVPAPPTVHRPAVGR
+3579 R

-3602 YLIAIGQLVSLI
+3602 YLVAIGQLVSLI

-3624 LWVYQQTR
+3624 LWVYQRTG

-3659 DRWDRRLIMILAD
+3659 DRWNRRLIMILAD
-3672 SLAATGTVSL
+3672 CLAATGTVSL
-3682 ALLLWFDQL
+3682 ALLLWLGQL

-3697 TAITVTAVATAFQQP
+3697 TAVTVTAVATAFQQP

-3762 VIDLLTFAFAVTVTL
+3762 LIDLLTFAVAVAVTL

-3790 EPFRREILGGWRFIT
+3790 EPFRQEVLGGWRFIV

-3825 LVEVL
+3825 MVEVL

-3851 GVGMLVGAVL
+3851 GVGMLVGSVL
-3861 MSVWGGTARRTTGIL
+3861 MGVWGGTARRTTGIL
-3876 ASVVL
+3876 GSVVL
-3881 LGASLLTV
+3881 LGASLVTV
-3889 GLHPSPL
+3889 GLRPSPL

-3946 GFLTA
+3946 GFLSA

-3958 FAPMVSSDGV
+3958 FAPLVSPDGV
-3968 LAAVVGTG
+3968 LADVVGSG
-3976 PGRGMALAAIVAG
+3976 SGRGMALAAIVAG
-3989 LCALALAG
+3989 LCALALAAT
-3997 VGIAYEPIR
+3997 GIAYRPIR
-4006 NVEDELPDNDP
+4006 DVEDELPDNDP
-4017 GRIIV
+4017 GTVIL

-4032 DRRLALHRSGDPHPP
+4032 DRQLALHRSG
-4047 AANERAGSVP
+4047 
-4057 PSVRGG
+4057 GG
-4063 SR
+4063 RR

>member
-1 MTDVLRSRQATPVAP
+1 MTDVLRSRQATPVAS
-16 LRVGSEGAAPTVG
+16 LRVDPAGVG
-29 PVAASHAQRQMWY
+29 PAAASYAQRQMWQL
-42 VSRLDPETAT
+42 SRLDPESAT

-59 RIHGPLD
+59 RLHGSLD
-66 VAALSA
+66 TAALSA
-72 ALDGLVA
+72 ALDALVA

-86 TFAPAADDT
+86 TLAPAPDAD
-95 AGPSGA
+95 AGPSGG
-101 DAAPDGAAQRLVQV
+101 DAGAAQRLVQV
-115 VHDACPG
+115 VHEPRPG
-122 LLRMHDL
+122 LLRVDDL
-129 SGLPRWQRDQEMQA
+129 SGLPGWQRDQELQA
-143 RIHAEAR
+143 RMHAEAR
-150 TPIDLERG
+150 TPMDLERG

-163 TLLRCALE
+163 GLLRCAPE
-171 EHVLLLTMHHVG
+171 EHVLLLTMHHVA

-192 HDEWERLY
+192 HDEWAQLY
-200 TAHRA
+200 DAHRA

-213 VGADCRDHAA
+213 VDVDHRAHAA

-231 AEAADQCAYWRA
+231 AEAAAQREYWRT

-251 LELPTRGPRPT
+251 LELPTRGPRPA
-262 VPSDAGSTL
+262 VPSGAGATL
-271 SFPLEVS
+271 SMPLDAS
-278 TQALMA
+278 TDALMA
-284 LCQRMGVSPYM
+284 LCQRTRVSPYM
-295 VMLAAVQVLLAR
+295 VLLAVLQVLLAR

-313 IVVGTPVANRQRA
+313 IVVGTPVANRHRP
-326 ETQELVGLLLNT
+326 ETRNLVGLLLNT

-345 DDNPSFE
+345 ADDPSFE
-352 TLLGRVR
+352 TLLARVR
-359 TAVLEALSNGELP
+359 TAVLDALNNSDLP
-372 FGTLLESL
+372 FETLVESL
-380 RPARQ
+380 RPARR

-401 ATPLRLDGLDVIPL
+401 ATPPPLDGLAVTPIELP
-415 EVSGNTA
+415 GGTA

-435 GMRTVLE
+435 GLRTVLE
-442 YRTDLFDDDAMVRL
+442 YRTDLFDDETMVRL
-456 AGHFQMLLR
+456 AGHFQTLLR
-465 SLVAGPGAPV
+465 SLLADPAGPI
-475 GSAAMLSP
+475 GSAAMLTP
-483 GEYRQLVLEW
+483 GEYRQLVLEA

-503 DLVHVL
+503 ELVHVL

-527 TALSY
+527 AALSY
-532 HELHTRAEALA
+532 HELHIRAEALA
-543 ETLRQRGVGVGGLV
+543 ETLRQRGVGIGGLV

-579 AYVPMDPSNP
+579 AYVPMDPANP
-589 PARLRYM
+589 PARLRYLVE
-596 FDDTAAP
+596 DTAAP

-612 HLVPDGA
+612 HLVPDGT
-619 ALLVPGLDTPVTEA
+619 ALLVPGPDTPVA
-633 EPGRGAGSSG
+633 AADPGRGANGSG
-643 GGPKRRPRRRPMPSA
+643 GGPRRRPRRRPMPSA

-685 NYVRWAAQAYRLQ
+685 NYVRWAAQAYRLR
-698 PGDAVPLHSS
+698 PGDTVPLHSS

-718 LVPLS
+718 LVPLT

-745 HRRTAFGLVKITP
+745 RQRTAFGLVKITP
-758 SQLDLVNHQLSPA
+758 AQLDLVSRQLSPA
-771 EMADRTRCFV
+771 ELADRTRCFV

-792 APWRAHSPA
+792 APWRAHSPG

-819 YEVDPATPAD
+819 YEVDPSTPAD
-829 GSVPV
+829 GSVPI

-845 LDAWLN
+845 LDGWLN

-864 GAGVARGYLH
+864 GGGVARGYLH
-874 QPSLTA
+874 QPGLTA
-880 ERFVPHPFSSVPG
+880 ERFVPDPFSSVPG

-903 RRRPD
+903 RLRPD

-931 EIEAAI
+931 EIEAAV

-965 GGAEIDGRAATLRTA
+965 GGAATDAGTLRTA

-989 VPAAFVLLDALPLT
+989 VPAAFVFLDALPLT
-1003 GNGKVDA
+1003 SNGKVDA
-1010 AALPAPGRA
+1010 AALPAPDRA
-1019 PDVPRRRSA
+1019 RDVPRQR
-1028 SEQDQPTAP
+1028 PAP
-1037 GQPVATPA
+1037 ERPATPA
-1045 DPSPAQ
+1045 PPVAAPADPDPAR
-1051 WDSAQWDS
+1051 WDI
-1059 AQWDSAR
+1059 AR
-1066 IHLERLV
+1066 PRLDRLV
-1073 VDVWRDVLGVARVG
+1073 VDVWRDVLGVERVG
-1087 VRDNFFDLGGHSMR
+1087 LRDNFFDLGGHSMR
-1101 LLTVLERLCAQLGD
+1101 LLAVLDRLRAELGD
-1115 VVTATDLF
+1115 VVTVTDLF

-1129 SLAAFLTTTT
+1129 SLAAFLTTATT
-1139 GAATAPAAPR
+1139 GTTAPADPHADAAP
-1149 PGAASA
+1149 A
-1155 RVARPSVGASDDTGQ
+1155 RAARPSLVASADTGQ
-1170 PVGASDDT
+1170 PSGL
-1178 GQPGG
+1178 
-1183 MIAVVGM
+1183 IAVVGM
-1190 ACRFPGARSLDEYW
+1190 AGRFPGARTVDEYW
-1204 HNIRTGVES
+1204 HNIRAGVES
-1213 VREFSVEEMLADG
+1213 VREFTVEEMLADG
-1226 ADPTRLDDPAY
+1226 ADPNRLDDPAY
-1237 VRAGTYLPGID
+1237 VRAGTWLPGID

-1282 AGYDPSGR
+1282 AGYDPSGHP
-1290 TGRIGLFAGSGRS
+1290 GRIGLFAGSGRS
-1303 TYLLDYLSSHPEL
+1303 SYLLDHLSSHPEL
-1316 MDAIGEHQLSISN
+1316 TSTIGEHQLSISN

-1393 YHDGGVYSPDGH
+1393 YHDGGIYSPDGH
-1405 CRPFSANAR
+1405 CRPFSADAR
-1414 GSIASSGV
+1414 GSIESSGV

-1432 AVADND
+1432 AVADGD
-1438 AIYAVIRGSAVNND
+1438 TVYAVIRGSAVNND

-1458 YTAPGVDGQVEVVS
+1458 YTAPGVDGQVRVIS
-1472 GALAAAGVDPR
+1472 SALAAAGVEPR

-1495 SLGDP
+1495 ILGDP

-1511 RGTDDRGF
+1511 RGTDERGF

-1550 RTLPPTINISRPNPA
+1550 RALPPTINVSRPNPA
-1565 IDFEGSPFYLND
+1565 IDFAGSPFYLND
-1577 TARPWPADGPRRAGV
+1577 TARPWLADGPRRAGV
-1592 SSFGMGGTNAHVVL
+1592 SSFGIGGTNAHVVL
-1606 EEPPATTAAPLA
+1606 EEPPATTAAPPAEPA
-1618 TTAAGPQL
+1618 TGPQL

-1641 RQLRDHL
+1641 RQVRDWL
-1648 DAHPEMDLGD
+1648 DGQSGVDLAD
-1658 VAANLGRRQSMTHR
+1658 VAANLGRRQPMAHR
-1672 RFVVA
+1672 RFLVA
-1677 ADRADALVALDSPQR
+1677 ADRADALAALDSPQR
-1692 QFTGTGPGGRRALV
+1692 QFTGTEPGGRRPLV

-1732 VVDECAGLLHDDLG
+1732 VVDECAELLRDDLG
-1746 LDLRALLCPAPDGYE
+1746 LDLRTLLCPAPDGHE
-1761 RAKRLLARP
+1761 RAERLLASP

-1816 LADALRLVCARGE
+1816 LADALRLVCVRGE

-1853 DEGLSLA
+1853 GEGVSLA
-1860 AVNASELCVLSG
+1860 AVNAAELCVLSG
-1872 APEAIEELRQRLTGD
+1872 APEAIEELRLRLTRD
-1887 GVDCRPLRVTRGYH
+1887 GVNCRPLRVTRGYH
-1901 SPLLDPVLDEFA
+1901 SALLDPVLDEFA
-1913 GHARRV
+1913 DHARRIV
-1919 TYREPERPYLTNLT
+1919 HHAPERPYLSNLT
-1933 GGPVTP
+1933 GRPVAP
-1939 GQVTDP
+1939 GEVLDP

-1962 TLLAEQDVVL
+1962 ALLAEQDVVL

-2000 HPRNDGDDLTTML
+2000 HPRSDVDDLTTML
-2013 DAVGRMWLSG
+2013 DAVGRLWLSG
-2023 VPVDWKRFHG
+2023 VPVDWQRFHG

-2039 ALPGYPFGR
+2039 ALPGYPFER

-2055 APRTSAADPTPAPP
+2055 APRTGAADPAPAPP
-2069 AALPASPDA
+2069 ATAPVDPEA
-2078 PEPVHAGNR
+2078 PEPVDAGNR
-2087 PAVSTAYVAPS
+2087 PALSTAYVAPS
-2098 TPGQECVAE
+2098 TSEQRCVAE
-2107 IWTEL
+2107 IWAEL
-2112 LGIRPIGALDN
+2112 LGIQPIGALDN

-2144 LGVALPLEAVFAQPT
+2144 LGVALPLETVFAQST
-2159 VAGIAAT
+2159 VAGIAAA
-2166 LPATGTAPAAAAE
+2166 LPATGTAPATPAAPVA
-2179 QSTAE
+2179 QPTAAPTTSAE
-2184 PAEPAIPR
+2184 PAERAEPAEAAIPR
-2192 ADLDAGPVPLSS
+2192 AEPGAGPAPLSS
-2204 GQHRLWFLDQAYDQ
+2204 GQHRLWFLDQAYHQ
-2218 NAYTVSTALLLDGAL
+2218 NAYTVGTALLLDGAL

-2240 ALAELLRRHESLRTV
+2240 ALAELVRRHESLRTV
-2255 FPLGPDGDPVQK
+2255 FPTGPDGDPVQE
-2267 VLPPGAVDLPIRSG
+2267 VLPPGAVDLPVGSA
-2281 PAGADRTD
+2281 PAGADDTGPRT
-2289 APAPGLRSIVE
+2289 IVE
-2300 STVADA
+2300 SGVADA
-2306 MPQWAHAA
+2306 VPQWVHAA

-2333 VLLRIADDRHVL
+2333 VLLRINDDRHVL

-2361 IAGELGALYDAV
+2361 VAGEVATLYDAA
-2373 LGSRPSPLPELAVQY
+2373 LAGRPSPLPELAVQY
-2388 RDYACWQRSRMADPH
+2388 GDYARWQRSRLADPD
-2403 SDDMRYW
+2403 SDDLRYW
-2410 RRQLDGVASVLEVPT
+2410 RRQLDGVTGVLEVPT

-2436 GAASTRVLSPQAADE
+2436 GAVRTRVLPPRAADE

-2459 SATLAMTV
+2459 GATLAMTV

-2486 GAPVAGRVR
+2486 GTPVAGRVR

-2510 LRTVIDGNWTFEEL
+2510 LRTVIDGDWTFEEL
-2524 LNQVRRTALGAYDHQ
+2524 LGQVRRTALGAYDHQ

-2569 NVPEQRDLRTAGL
+2569 NLPEQRDLGAPGL

-2597 LALYAYEVDDGLR
+2597 LALYAYEVDEGLR

-2624 AERMIGHL
+2624 AERMMGHL

-2643 GVRLADVAVLTPA
+2643 GVRLADVPVLTPA
-2656 ELASVGEWNDTTT
+2656 ELARVAEWNDTATA
-2669 SLGWAKHVRDGETPA
+2669 LDWATPA
-2684 VDGTS
+2684 G
-2689 AQRVPTLV
+2689 RVPTLV
-2697 ELIERRVATNPDC
+2697 ELIERQAATRPDR

-2720 TYAELN
+2720 SYAEFN

-2749 CLNRSQE
+2749 CLDRSQE

-2792 AVLVTEADLADRFSG
+2792 AVLVTEAELADRFAG
-2807 YAGEVVHS
+2807 YAGELLHS
-2815 GEAFLA
+2815 GQAPDA
-2821 TEPDTDP
+2821 EPDSDP
-2828 EPLAGPDHLAYV
+2828 EPLAGPGHLAYV

-2851 GVRVTHGAVVNL
+2851 GVRMTHGAVVNL

-2925 GVTLAQG
+2925 RVTLAQG

-2947 VPGLTAVCGGEAV
+2947 MPGLTAVCGGEAV

-2985 VWSTMERLEPNFTHL
+2985 VWSTMERIEPGFTHL
-3000 TIGRPIGNMRVYVLD
+3000 TIGRPIGNMRVHVLD
-3015 PQLSPT
+3015 PQLSPA
-3021 PVGVLGELYLG
+3021 PVGVVSELYLG

-3045 LTAQRFVPDPFGGG
+3045 LTAQRFVPDPYGGG

-3064 GDLGRYLAD
+3064 GDLGRWLAD
-3073 GRIEFVGRGDSQVKV
+3073 GRIEFVGRSDSQVKV

-3096 EIEAVLRRHPSVRD
+3096 EIEQVLRRHPSVRD
-3110 TAVVVREDEAEKT
+3110 TAVVVREDAGEKA
-3123 IVAYLTLTGEAEP
+3123 IVAYLTLTTTAET
-3136 GGDADADQGATP
+3136 GGDPDAAQGT
-3148 DVTADVDAAP
+3148 DVTADFDADPAP

-3175 FVVLDGMPLNANR
+3175 FVVLDRMPLSANR

-3193 ALPAPRRGGTSIGAT
+3193 ALPAPRRGGAVVGAAA
-3208 PPDTPLRKALAERWA
+3208 PDTPLRKALAERWA

-3276 DATGGSV
+3276 AATGGSA

-3291 PSRPATPTQ
+3291 PSRPATPTR

-3322 LPSGVSLYALERP
+3322 LPAGVALYALERP

-3345 LLGMDELVDRCVAEV
+3345 LLDMDDLVDRCVAEV
-3360 VEGISGPV
+3360 LDQITGPV
-3368 AVYGHCVGGAIAVEL
+3368 AVYGHCVGGAEAVEL

-3403 PAPRLPGRLFA
+3403 PAPRLPGRVFS
-3414 WLRRCFPL
+3414 WLRRWFPV
-3422 ERWTSKRRA
+3422 ERWTSKRRT
-3431 LEGLRALGFFTEV
+3431 LEALRAMGFFTEV
-3444 FDEHEKDFVMRVVLA
+3444 FDEREKDFVMRVVLA
-3459 DSTIGEDY
+3459 DSAKGEDY
-3467 YTDVYANGLPRKLSA
+3467 YTDVYAGGLPRKLSA
-3482 PIACVVG
+3482 PIVNVIG
-3489 SGDRATELFQERH
+3489 SGDRATELYQERY
-3502 LEWKFF
+3502 LEWEFF

-3513 LKVIEGAGHYFAK
+3513 LEVIEGAGHYFAK
-3526 HQPDELAS
+3526 HQPDE
-3534 IIQATCGPTT
+3534 
-3544 ATAVSVARQQPTD
+3544 VARIILAHCDPATGPASVPGQRQPAD
-3557 TAHPKTDA
+3557 GARQGDKA
-3565 AAPTPPREQPENGS
+3565 VPTPPREQPA
-3579 AVPAPPTVHRPAVGR
+3579 AVRGRAPADRPAARR

-3602 YLIAIGQLVSLI
+3602 YLIAVGQLVSLI

-3624 LWVYQQTR
+3624 LWVYQRTG

-3659 DRWDRRLIMILAD
+3659 DRWDRRLIMIVAD
-3672 SLAATGTVSL
+3672 CLAATGTVSL
-3682 ALLLWFDQL
+3682 ALLLWLGQL

-3762 VIDLLTFAFAVTVTL
+3762 VVDLLTFAFAVAVTL
-3777 SVRFPDTLFVKRE
+3777 SVRFPDTLFVRRE
-3790 EPFRREILGGWRFIT
+3790 EPFRREVLGGWRFIT

-3825 LVEVL
+3825 MVEVL

-3851 GVGMLVGAVL
+3851 GVGMLVGSVL
-3861 MSVWGGTARRTTGIL
+3861 MGVWGGTARRTTGIL

-3896 FPALGLFGMGLATA
+3896 FPAVGLFGMGLATA

-3925 LELQGRVLSMGQ
+3925 LELQGRVLAMGQ

-3946 GFLTA
+3946 GFLSA

-3958 FAPMVSSDGV
+3958 FAPLVSPDGV

-3989 LCALALAG
+3989 LCSLALAA
-3997 VGIAYEPIR
+3997 VGIAYRPIR
-4006 NVEDELPDNDP
+4006 DLEDELPDSIP
-4017 GRIIV
+4017 GSIV
-4022 ADKDRLQEAA
+4022 LTDKDRLQEAA
-4032 DRRLALHRSGDPHPP
+4032 DQELALVRSGGPGPGDATGR
-4047 AANERAGSVP
+4047 AA
-4057 PSVRGG
+4057 SVRGG
-4063 SR
+4063 RR

>member
-1 MTDVLRSRQATPVAP
+1 MTDVLRSRQTTPVASR
-16 LRVGSEGAAPTVG
+16 RVDPDDVG
-29 PVAASHAQRQMWY
+29 PATASYAQRQMWHL
-42 VSRLDPETAT
+42 SRLDPESAT

-59 RIHGPLD
+59 RLRGPLD

-72 ALDGLVA
+72 ALDDLVA

-86 TFAPAADDT
+86 TLAPAADAP
-95 AGPSGA
+95 AGPAGV
-101 DAAPDGAAQRLVQV
+101 DAASDGAAQHLVQV
-115 VHDACPG
+115 VHQPRPG
-122 LLRMHDL
+122 LLRTHDL
-129 SGLPRWQRDQEMQA
+129 SGLPTWQRDQELQA
-143 RIHAEAR
+143 RIHAEGR

-163 TLLRCALE
+163 NLLRCAPE
-171 EHVLLLTMHHVG
+171 EHVLLLTMHHVA

-200 TAHRA
+200 AAHRA
-205 GRPADLDP
+205 GRPAELPP
-213 VGADCRDHAA
+213 VGVDCRDHAA
-223 WQHDWLGG
+223 WQHDWLTG
-231 AEAADQCAYWRA
+231 AEAAAQREYWRR
-243 QLADAPAV
+243 QLADAPA
-251 LELPTRGPRPT
+251 LLDLPTRGPRPA
-262 VPSDAGSTL
+262 VPSGAGSTL
-271 SFPLEVS
+271 SVPLDVS
-278 TQALMA
+278 AQALTA
-284 LCQRMGVSPYM
+284 LCQRTRVSPYM
-295 VMLAAVQVLLAR
+295 VLLAAVQVLLAR

-313 IVVGTPVANRQRA
+313 IVLGTPVANRQRA
-326 ETQELVGLLLNT
+326 ETQQLVGLLLNT

-359 TAVLEALSNGELP
+359 TAVLDALGNEELP
-372 FGTLLESL
+372 FGTLVEAL
-380 RPARQ
+380 RPARR
-385 PGFTPLFQ
+385 PGVTPLFQ

-401 ATPLRLDGLDVIPL
+401 ASPPRLDGLGVTPI
-415 EVSGNTA
+415 EVPTDTA

-435 GMRTVLE
+435 GLRTVLE
-442 YRTDLFDDDAMVRL
+442 YRTDLFDDDAMLRL
-456 AGHFQMLLR
+456 AGHFQTLLR
-465 SLVAGPGAPV
+465 SLVADPGAPV
-475 GSAAMLSP
+475 GSATMLTP
-483 GEYRQLVLEW
+483 DEYRRLVVEA

-509 IERQARRT
+509 IERQAQRT
-517 PAGVAVTDGD
+517 PAGVAVTDGE

-532 HELHTRAEALA
+532 QELHTRAEALA
-543 ETLRQRGVGVGGLV
+543 ETLRSRGVGIGSLV
-557 GVLLPRSVPFAV
+557 GVLLPRATPFAV

-579 AYVPMDPSNP
+579 AYVPMDPSHP
-589 PARLRYM
+589 PARLRYLV
-596 FDDTAAP
+596 DDTAAA
-603 VVLTCAELA
+603 VVLTCPALA
-612 HLVPDGA
+612 HLVPDDT
-619 ALLVPGLDTPVTEA
+619 ALLVPDTAVPAVTAA
-633 EPGRGAGSSG
+633 EPGRGANGS
-643 GGPKRRPRRRPMPSA
+643 GPKRRPRRRPTPTA

-698 PGDAVPLHSS
+698 PGDIVPLHSS

-718 LVPLS
+718 LVPLT
-723 SGATVLMIGEHLGP
+723 SGATVRMIGEHLGP

-745 HRRTAFGLVKITP
+745 DQRPAFGLVKITP
-758 SQLDLVNHQLSPA
+758 AQLDLVNHQLRPA

-792 APWRAHSPA
+792 APWRAHAPA

-829 GSVPV
+829 GSVPI

-845 LDAWLN
+845 LDGWLN

-874 QPSLTA
+874 QPGLTA

-903 RRRPD
+903 RLRPD

-931 EIEAAI
+931 EIEAAV
-937 RRCLPDSDVTV
+937 RRNLPDSDVTV

-965 GGAEIDGRAATLRTA
+965 GGAEPDRDGSALRTA

-989 VPAAFVLLDALPLT
+989 VPAAFVFLDALPLT

-1019 PDVPRRRSA
+1019 PDVPRQR
-1028 SEQDQPTAP
+1028 SEQVPPAP
-1037 GQPVATPA
+1037 DLPVAAPA
-1045 DPSPAQ
+1045 GLGPAQ
-1051 WDSAQWDS
+1051 WDSA
-1059 AQWDSAR
+1059 R
-1066 IHLERLV
+1066 VRLERLV
-1073 VDVWRDVLGVARVG
+1073 LDVWRDVLGVAQVG
-1087 VRDNFFDLGGHSMR
+1087 VQDNFFDLGGHSMR
-1101 LLTVLERLCAQLGD
+1101 LLTVLERLRAELGD
-1115 VVTATDLF
+1115 VVTVTDLF

-1129 SLAAFLTTTT
+1129 SLTAFLTAATT
-1139 GAATAPAAPR
+1139 GTAIAPAAPR
-1149 PGAASA
+1149 PAAPA
-1155 RVARPSVGASDDTGQ
+1155 RVARPGASDDTGQ
-1170 PVGASDDT
+1170 PSGL
-1178 GQPGG
+1178 
-1183 MIAVVGM
+1183 IAVVGM
-1190 ACRFPGARSLDEYW
+1190 AGRFPGAATVDEYW
-1204 HNIRTGVES
+1204 HNIRAGVES
-1213 VREFSVEEMLADG
+1213 VREFTVEEMLADG
-1226 ADPTRLDDPAY
+1226 ADPARLDDPAY
-1237 VRAGTYLPGID
+1237 VRAGTWLPGID
-1248 QFDAAFFGFT
+1248 EFDAAFFGIT

-1282 AGYDPSGR
+1282 AGYDPSGQ

-1303 TYLLDYLSSHPEL
+1303 TYLLDHLSSHPEL
-1316 MDAIGEHQLSISN
+1316 TSAIGEHQLSISN

-1393 YHDGGVYSPDGH
+1393 YHDGGIYSPDGH
-1405 CRPFSANAR
+1405 CRPFSADAR
-1414 GSIASSGV
+1414 GSIESSGV
-1422 GIVALKRLED
+1422 GVVALKRLED
-1432 AVADND
+1432 AVADGD
-1438 AIYAVIRGSAVNND
+1438 TVYAVIRGSAINND

-1458 YTAPGVDGQVEVVS
+1458 YTAPGVDGQVEVIS
-1472 GALAAAGVDPR
+1472 SALAAAGVDPR

-1511 RGTDDRGF
+1511 RGTDERGF

-1524 VKANIGHTDAAAGVA
+1524 VKANIGHADAAAGVA

-1550 RTLPPTINISRPNPA
+1550 RTLPPTINVSRPNPA
-1565 IDFEGSPFYLND
+1565 IDFAGSPFYLND
-1577 TARPWPADGPRRAGV
+1577 TARPWPADGPRRAGI
-1592 SSFGMGGTNAHVVL
+1592 SSFGIGGTNAHVVL
-1606 EEPPATTAAPLA
+1606 EEPPATTATPPTAPA
-1618 TTAAGPQL
+1618 TGPQL

-1641 RQLRDHL
+1641 RQVRAWL
-1648 DAHPEMDLGD
+1648 DAHPEVDLSE

-1672 RFVVA
+1672 RFLVA
-1677 ADRADALVALDSPQR
+1677 ADRADALAALDSPQR
-1692 QFTGTGPGGRRALV
+1692 QFSGTEPGGRRPLV

-1732 VVDECAGLLHDDLG
+1732 VVDECAELVRDDLG
-1746 LDLRALLCPAPDGYE
+1746 LDLRTLLCPTADGHAE
-1761 RAKRLLARP
+1761 AERLLAQP

-1829 LVERTPAGA
+1829 LVGRTPAGA

-1845 ETAVAGLL
+1845 EPAVAGLL
-1853 DEGLSLA
+1853 GEGLSVA
-1860 AVNASELCVLSG
+1860 AVNAPELCVLSG
-1872 APEAIEELRQRLTGD
+1872 APEAIEELRGRLTRD
-1887 GVDCRPLRVTRGYH
+1887 GVQCRPLRVTRGYH
-1901 SPLLDPVLDEFA
+1901 SSLLDPVLDEFA
-1913 GHARRV
+1913 EHARRV
-1919 TYREPERPYLTNLT
+1919 TYSEPERPYLANLT

-1945 GYWVRHMREP
+1945 GYWVRHMRQP

-1962 TLLAEQDVVL
+1962 ALLAEQDVVL

-1992 GQVVAAMR
+1992 GQAVAAMR
-2000 HPRNDGDDLTTML
+2000 HPRADVNDLSTLL
-2013 DAVGRMWLSG
+2013 DAVGRLWLSG
-2023 VPVDWKRFHG
+2023 VPVDWHRFHG

-2039 ALPGYPFGR
+2039 ALPGYPFER
-2048 HRYWVDA
+2048 RRYWVDA
-2055 APRTSAADPTPAPP
+2055 APRTGVADPAPP
-2069 AALPASPDA
+2069 TASPAAPDA
-2078 PEPVHAGNR
+2078 PEPADTGNR
-2087 PAVSTAYVAPS
+2087 PPLSTAYVAPS
-2098 TPGQECVAE
+2098 TPEQRCVAE

-2123 FFELGGH
+2123 VFELGAH

-2159 VAGIAAT
+2159 VAGIAAA
-2166 LPATGTAPAAAAE
+2166 LPATGTVPAAPAAAERPTPA
-2179 QSTAE
+2179 
-2184 PAEPAIPR
+2184 PAEPTIPR
-2192 ADLDAGPVPLSS
+2192 ADADAGPAPLSS
-2204 GQHRLWFLDQAYDQ
+2204 GQHRLWFLDQAYHQD
-2218 NAYTVSTALLLDGAL
+2218 AYTVGTALLLDGAL
-2233 DVDALRG
+2233 DVEALRG
-2240 ALAELLRRHESLRTV
+2240 ALAELVRRHESLRTV
-2255 FPLGPDGDPVQK
+2255 FPTGPDGDPVQE
-2267 VLPPGAVDLPIRSG
+2267 VRPPGPVELSIVSAPPD
-2281 PAGADRTD
+2281 ADGTD
-2289 APAPGLRSIVE
+2289 APGRRTIVE
-2300 STVADA
+2300 SAVAEA
-2306 MPQWAHAA
+2306 VPPWVHEA

-2333 VLLRIADDRHVL
+2333 VLLRVADDRHVL

-2350 HNVSDG
+2350 HTVSDG
-2356 WSLGI
+2356 WSLGV
-2361 IAGELGALYDAV
+2361 IAGEVATLYDAV
-2373 LGSRPSPLPELAVQY
+2373 RNGRPSPLPELAVQY
-2388 RDYACWQRSRMADPH
+2388 GDYARWQRSRLADTD

-2410 RRQLDGVASVLEVPT
+2410 RRQLDGVASALEVPT
-2425 DRPRPPVQTFD
+2425 DRPRPPVQTFE
-2436 GAASTRVLSPQAADE
+2436 GAVRTRVLSRQAADE
-2451 LRRFSQAR
+2451 LRHFSQAR
-2459 SATLAMTV
+2459 GATLAMTV

-2486 GAPVAGRVR
+2486 GTPVAGRVR

-2510 LRTVIDGNWTFEEL
+2510 LRTVIDGDWTFEEL
-2524 LNQVRRTALGAYDHQ
+2524 LGQVRHTALGAYDHQ

-2569 NVPEQRDLRTAGL
+2569 NVPDRGELGTAGL

-2597 LALYAYEVDDGLR
+2597 LALYAYEVDEGLR

-2624 AERMIGHL
+2624 AERMMGHL

-2656 ELASVGEWNDTTT
+2656 ELTRVAEWNDTATA
-2669 SLGWAKHVRDGETPA
+2669 LDWATPA
-2684 VDGTS
+2684 G
-2689 AQRVPTLV
+2689 RVPTLV
-2697 ELIERRVATNPDC
+2697 ELIERQVAAHPDR
-2710 PAVTFGATTL
+2710 PAVTFGASTL
-2720 TYAELN
+2720 RYAELN

-2740 VGPDVTVAV
+2740 VGAGVPVAV
-2749 CLNRSQE
+2749 CLHRSAE
-2756 LPVTLVGVLK
+2756 LPVTLLGVLK
-2766 AGGAYVPVDPDYPI
+2766 AGGAYVPVDPDYPV
-2780 ERQRYVLEHSGA
+2780 ERQRYVLTHSGA
-2792 AVLVTEADLADRFSG
+2792 PVLVTEAGLADRFAG
-2807 YAGEVVHS
+2807 YAGEVVHG
-2815 GEAFLA
+2815 GEAPYS
-2821 TEPDTDP
+2821 EPDTDP
-2828 EPLAGPDHLAYV
+2828 EPLAGPDDLAYV

-2851 GVRVTHGAVVNL
+2851 GVRVSHGAVVNT
-2863 LAAMRERPGLT
+2863 LATMRDRPGLT

-2912 YDATRLADLLVAE
+2912 YDAPRLADLLVAE
-2925 GVTLAQG
+2925 RVTLAQG

-2947 VPGLTAVCGGEAV
+2947 APGLTAVCGGEAV
-2960 SAPLARQLAERVG
+2960 SAPLARQLAERVDA
-2973 VLWNLYGPTEAA
+2973 LWNLYGPTEAA
-2985 VWSTMERLEPNFTHL
+2985 VWSTMERLEPGFTHL
-3000 TIGRPIGNMRVYVLD
+3000 SIGRPIGNMRVHVLD
-3015 PQLSPT
+3015 AQLSPV
-3021 PVGVLGELYLG
+3021 PVGVVGELYLG

-3038 DYLGDPA
+3038 DYLGDPV
-3045 LTAQRFVPDPFGGG
+3045 LTAQRFVPDPNGGG

-3064 GDLGRYLAD
+3064 GDLGRWLAD
-3073 GRIEFVGRGDSQVKV
+3073 GRIEFVGRSDSQVKV

-3096 EIEAVLRRHPSVRD
+3096 EIEAVLRRHPAVRD
-3110 TAVVVREDEAEKT
+3110 AAVVVREDAGEKT
-3123 IVAYLTLTGEAEP
+3123 IVAYLTLTTGAET
-3136 GGDADADQGATP
+3136 GGDPDAAQGT
-3148 DVTADVDAAP
+3148 DVTADFDADPAP

-3164 TYLPDYMVPSA
+3164 TYVPDYMVPSA
-3175 FVVLDGMPLNANR
+3175 FVVLDRMPLNANR

-3193 ALPAPRRGGTSIGAT
+3193 ALPAPRRGGAVVGAAA
-3208 PPDTPLRKALAERWA
+3208 PDTPLREALAQRWA

-3248 KALAGNDPA
+3248 KALSGNDPA

-3276 DATGGSV
+3276 DATGGSA

-3291 PSRPATPTQ
+3291 PARPATPTR

-3315 FQPLADA
+3315 FQPLADT
-3322 LPSGVSLYALERP
+3322 LPPGVALYALERP

-3345 LLGMDELVDRCVAEV
+3345 LVDMDELVDRCVAEV
-3360 VEGISGPV
+3360 VDQITGPV
-3368 AVYGHCVGGAIAVEL
+3368 AVYGHCVGGAEAVEL
-3383 GRRLEAA
+3383 ARRLEAA
-3390 GVELTG
+3390 GVEVTV

-3403 PAPRLPGRLFA
+3403 PAPRLPGRVFT
-3414 WLRRCFPL
+3414 WLRRWFPM
-3422 ERWTSKRRA
+3422 ERWWSKRRT
-3431 LEGLRALGFFTEV
+3431 LEALRAMGFFTEV
-3444 FDEHEKDFVMRVVLA
+3444 FDEREKDFVMRVVLA
-3459 DSTIGEDY
+3459 DSAKVEDY
-3467 YTDVYANGLPRKLSA
+3467 YTAVYTEGLPRKLSA
-3482 PIACVVG
+3482 PIVSVVG
-3489 SGDRATELFQERH
+3489 SGDRATELYQERYR
-3502 LEWKFF
+3502 EWEFF
-3508 SDRVS
+3508 SDQVS
-3513 LKVIEGAGHYFAK
+3513 LEVIEGAGHYFAK
-3526 HQPDELAS
+3526 HQPAEVAS
-3534 IIQATCGPTT
+3534 IILAACDPTT
-3544 ATAVSVARQQPTD
+3544 VPSAERRQPTD
-3557 TAHPKTDA
+3557 G
-3565 AAPTPPREQPENGS
+3565 APPQADG
-3579 AVPAPPTVHRPAVGR
+3579 PAPAPAKEPAGRRPAARR

-3602 YLIAIGQLVSLI
+3602 YLVAIGQLVSLI

-3624 LWVYQQTR
+3624 LWVYQRTG

-3659 DRWDRRLIMILAD
+3659 DRWDRRLIMIIAD
-3672 SLAATGTVSL
+3672 CLAATGTVSL
-3682 ALLLWFDQL
+3682 ALLLWLGQL

-3762 VIDLLTFAFAVTVTL
+3762 VIDLLTFAVAVTVTL
-3777 SVRFPDTLFVKRE
+3777 SVRFPDTLFVKQE
-3790 EPFRREILGGWRFIT
+3790 EPFRRAVLGGWRFIT

-3825 LVEVL
+3825 MVEVL

-3836 SFGDPAVLGRVLAAS
+3836 SFGDPAVLGGVLAAS
-3851 GVGMLVGAVL
+3851 GVGMLVGSVV
-3861 MSVWGGTARRTTGIL
+3861 MGVWGGTARRTTGIL

-3925 LELQGRVLSMGQ
+3925 LELQGRVLSMSQ

-3958 FAPMVSSDGV
+3958 FAPMVSPGGV
-3968 LAAVVGTG
+3968 LAGVVGSG
-3976 PGRGMALAAIVAG
+3976 PGRGMALATIVAG
-3989 LCALALAG
+3989 LCALALAA
-3997 VGIAYEPIR
+3997 VGIAYRPIR
-4006 NVEDELPDNDP
+4006 NVEDELPDNVP
-4017 GRIIV
+4017 GSIV
-4022 ADKDRLQEAA
+4022 LADKDRLQEAA
-4032 DRRLALHRSGDPHPP
+4032 DRQLELLRSGGPP
-4047 AANERAGSVP
+4047 PGDANDRAA
-4057 PSVRGG
+4057 SVRGG
-4063 SR
+4063 RR